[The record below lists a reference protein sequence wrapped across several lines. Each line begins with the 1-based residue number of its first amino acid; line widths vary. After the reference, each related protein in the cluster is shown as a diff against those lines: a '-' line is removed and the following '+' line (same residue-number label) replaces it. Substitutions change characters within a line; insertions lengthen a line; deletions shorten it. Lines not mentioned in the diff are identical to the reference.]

1 MDKYEYKVRLQEIK
15 DLIAKGEYVEAASI
29 ADTIDW
35 TRVKSVMMLCT
46 ISDLYKINR
55 RLEDARDLLLLAYD
69 RYPGGRSIVYSLCEL
84 FIKMGDV
91 VQAVE
96 YYKEFVQIAPKDTGR
111 YILQYKLY
119 EAQDVSIEER
129 IEVLKE
135 LKSKEYT
142 EKWAYELAYL
152 YHRIGLATKCVEE
165 CDELILWFGEGRYVM
180 KAMELKMLHEPLT
193 PSQEEKYAEMK
204 GEIVRQKAAEE
215 TGEVYPEAPEE
226 EKPEEEVDE
235 SPTKEILM
243 SDPDDIQV
251 KVMNVGQYDTINM
264 QKELAANMKELWD
277 QKTDKEPEAEGDTD
291 LQETKRL
298 DSLADALEDFTMA
311 ETKVIETDAVKEALN
326 QPEEQGEV
334 FFGETSEMTP
344 VSVED
349 GASEITEETLEQ
361 PMEAEILPEEA
372 SFDDTITA
380 ATEEPDEEAAS
391 TAAQTASGADET
403 GIAQAA
409 SAAGMNASVSVGE
422 ENVSAAD
429 LNVSASA
436 AENAEA
442 ISDVEAPA
450 QDGQGTVSETAA
462 PKEEIQEEIT
472 KEEEPETVVLP
483 TREIEEH
490 INAQPAMKPRI
501 AATIDPH
508 KPLPEGME
516 KMLGMEYDGQI
527 SMVVPEAE
535 QVEKQIT
542 GQISLEDVLAEWE
555 RVKKENE
562 QKRMEEVQQHILQQ
576 TGAMFT
582 EFEAATRDG
591 LLEKLEKGKTIPA
604 DEVEELEEYQE
615 PGQEDGEDYEEPAGQ
630 DEFLDESYDDYEEPV
645 ENAEEYTGE
654 EDAFAEE
661 AGEYAED
668 EAFDEDEAGDYVEP
682 VEAAEAEEEFY
693 EEDADTADETDA
705 DDFEDAEND
714 FDADDAE
721 ATGEGA
727 DEEAAYET
735 EADADEEAAEDINA
749 DSKANDKTAG
759 KAGTDTDAE
768 DIDADGETAED
779 EGADSETAEEAGTDD
794 AQDTETD
801 AADAKETDAEPAE
814 EASADKADRKNVSRD
829 AAAKGKKAP
838 GQKNGKPVRKAGG
851 KEQGRRLTA
860 EEKELFGSYLQ
871 NKHTREQILNAIDKI
886 SLAAYT
892 GNIILTGEEGMDTL
906 TLAKKLMKEVQ
917 QTDSNFS
924 GKIAKISSESLNKKG
939 IAPVFDRIVNGALI
953 IQKANKLTDDSVKD
967 MQKAMNQEHKGM
979 IVILEDTKG
988 GAHKLLK
995 KHPELKELF
1004 NIEIHVEALDNDS
1017 LVSYGRKYAEE
1028 QEYGM
1033 DEMGVLAL
1041 HTCIAERQT
1050 IDHIVTIEEVKDI
1063 IDDAIQHANKK
1074 TLGHFFDIIVAK
1086 RYDEEDRIIL
1096 RENDFR

>member
-135 LKSKEYT
+135 LKSKEYI

-215 TGEVYPEAPEE
+215 AGEVYPETPEE

-235 SPTKEILM
+235 SPTKEILT

-326 QPEEQGEV
+326 QSEEQGEV

-344 VSVED
+344 VSAEESS
-349 GASEITEETLEQ
+349 AEITEETLEQ
-361 PMEAEILPEEA
+361 PMEAPVQSGQSTVPEA
-372 SFDDTITA
+372 
-380 ATEEPDEEAAS
+380 
-391 TAAQTASGADET
+391 
-403 GIAQAA
+403 
-409 SAAGMNASVSVGE
+409 
-422 ENVSAAD
+422 
-429 LNVSASA
+429 
-436 AENAEA
+436 
-442 ISDVEAPA
+442 
-450 QDGQGTVSETAA
+450 AA
-462 PKEEIQEEIT
+462 PKAEEPQEEVLQEEELQEEEPQVEVLQ
-472 KEEEPETVVLP
+472 EEEPETVVLP
-483 TREIEEH
+483 AREIEEH
-490 INAQPAMKPRI
+490 INAQPVMKPRI

-615 PGQEDGEDYEEPAGQ
+615 PAQEDGEDYEELAEQ
-630 DEFLDESYDDYEEPV
+630 DEFLDDSYDDYEEPV
-645 ENAEEYTGE
+645 ENTEEYTEEPDTADTEAEGE
-654 EDAFAEE
+654 AAEE
-661 AGEYAED
+661 AVDNAAADTEVEEEPDAADTEAE
-668 EAFDEDEAGDYVEP
+668 G
-682 VEAAEAEEEFY
+682 EAAEEAVDDAAADTEVEEEPDATDAAA
-693 EEDADTADETDA
+693 EAVEDDVKDAETDA
-705 DDFEDAEND
+705 
-714 FDADDAE
+714 
-721 ATGEGA
+721 
-727 DEEAAYET
+727 
-735 EADADEEAAEDINA
+735 
-749 DSKANDKTAG
+749 
-759 KAGTDTDAE
+759 
-768 DIDADGETAED
+768 
-779 EGADSETAEEAGTDD
+779 
-794 AQDTETD
+794 
-801 AADAKETDAEPAE
+801 
-814 EASADKADRKNVSRD
+814 V
-829 AAAKGKKAP
+829 AKGKKAP
-838 GQKNGKPVRKAGG
+838 GQKKGKPVRKAG

-953 IQKANKLTDDSVKD
+953 IQKANKLSDDSVKD
-967 MQKAMNQEHKGM
+967 MQKVMNQEHKGM

-1004 NIEIHVEALDNDS
+1004 NVEIHVEALDNDS

-1063 IDDAIQHANKK
+1063 IDDAIQHANRK

>member
-35 TRVKSVMMLCT
+35 TKVKSVMMLCT

-135 LKSKEYT
+135 LKSKEYI

-193 PSQEEKYAEMK
+193 PSQEDKYAEMK

-215 TGEVYPEAPEE
+215 AGEVYPETPEE

-235 SPTKEILM
+235 SPTKEILT

-326 QPEEQGEV
+326 QSEEQGEV

-344 VSVED
+344 VSAEESS
-349 GASEITEETLEQ
+349 AEITEETLEQ
-361 PMEAEILPEEA
+361 PMEAPVQSGQSTVPEA
-372 SFDDTITA
+372 
-380 ATEEPDEEAAS
+380 
-391 TAAQTASGADET
+391 
-403 GIAQAA
+403 
-409 SAAGMNASVSVGE
+409 
-422 ENVSAAD
+422 
-429 LNVSASA
+429 
-436 AENAEA
+436 
-442 ISDVEAPA
+442 
-450 QDGQGTVSETAA
+450 AA
-462 PKEEIQEEIT
+462 PKAEEKQ
-472 KEEEPETVVLP
+472 EEEPQEEEPQTVVLP
-483 TREIEEH
+483 AREIEEH
-490 INAQPAMKPRI
+490 INAQPVMKPRI

-591 LLEKLEKGKTIPA
+591 LLEKLEKGKTIPT
-604 DEVEELEEYQE
+604 DEVEELEEYYE
-615 PGQEDGEDYEEPAGQ
+615 PAQEDGENYEEPAEQ

-645 ENAEEYTGE
+645 ENTEEYTE
-654 EDAFAEE
+654 ESEAIDA
-661 AGEYAED
+661 D
-668 EAFDEDEAGDYVEP
+668 T
-682 VEAAEAEEEFY
+682 EAEEEP
-693 EEDADTADETDA
+693 
-705 DDFEDAEND
+705 
-714 FDADDAE
+714 
-721 ATGEGA
+721 
-727 DEEAAYET
+727 
-735 EADADEEAAEDINA
+735 
-749 DSKANDKTAG
+749 
-759 KAGTDTDAE
+759 
-768 DIDADGETAED
+768 
-779 EGADSETAEEAGTDD
+779 
-794 AQDTETD
+794 D
-801 AADAKETDAEPAE
+801 AADADIEVEEEPDAADADIEVEEEPDTADAEAEGEAAEEAVDDTAAEKAGTEEPDAADADTEVGEEPDAADADTEVEEEPDATDAAAEAVEDDVKDAETDAVVK
-814 EASADKADRKNVSRD
+814 D
-829 AAAKGKKAP
+829 KKAP
-838 GQKNGKPVRKAGG
+838 GQKKGKPVRKAG

-953 IQKANKLTDDSVKD
+953 IQKANKLSDDSVKD
-967 MQKAMNQEHKGM
+967 MQKVMNQEHKGM
-979 IVILEDTKG
+979 IVILEDTRG

-1063 IDDAIQHANKK
+1063 IDDAIQHANRK

>member
-35 TRVKSVMMLCT
+35 TKVKSVMMLCT

-135 LKSKEYT
+135 LKSKEYI

-193 PSQEEKYAEMK
+193 PSQQEKYAEMK

-215 TGEVYPEAPEE
+215 AGEVYPEAPEE

-235 SPTKEILM
+235 SPTKEILT

-326 QPEEQGEV
+326 QSEEQGEV

-344 VSVED
+344 VSAEESS
-349 GASEITEETLEQ
+349 AEITEETLEQ
-361 PMEAEILPEEA
+361 PMEAPVQSGQSTVPEA
-372 SFDDTITA
+372 
-380 ATEEPDEEAAS
+380 
-391 TAAQTASGADET
+391 
-403 GIAQAA
+403 
-409 SAAGMNASVSVGE
+409 
-422 ENVSAAD
+422 
-429 LNVSASA
+429 
-436 AENAEA
+436 
-442 ISDVEAPA
+442 
-450 QDGQGTVSETAA
+450 AA
-462 PKEEIQEEIT
+462 PKAEEKQ
-472 KEEEPETVVLP
+472 EEEPQEEEPQTVVLP
-483 TREIEEH
+483 AREIEEH
-490 INAQPAMKPRI
+490 INAQPVMKPRI

-591 LLEKLEKGKTIPA
+591 LLEKLEKGKTIPT
-604 DEVEELEEYQE
+604 DEVEELEEYYE
-615 PGQEDGEDYEEPAGQ
+615 PTQEDGEDYEEPAEQ

-645 ENAEEYTGE
+645 ENTEEYTE
-654 EDAFAEE
+654 ESEAIDA
-661 AGEYAED
+661 D
-668 EAFDEDEAGDYVEP
+668 T
-682 VEAAEAEEEFY
+682 EAEEEP
-693 EEDADTADETDA
+693 
-705 DDFEDAEND
+705 
-714 FDADDAE
+714 
-721 ATGEGA
+721 
-727 DEEAAYET
+727 
-735 EADADEEAAEDINA
+735 
-749 DSKANDKTAG
+749 
-759 KAGTDTDAE
+759 
-768 DIDADGETAED
+768 
-779 EGADSETAEEAGTDD
+779 
-794 AQDTETD
+794 D
-801 AADAKETDAEPAE
+801 AADADIEAEEEPDAADADTEVEEEPDTADAEAEGEAAE
-814 EASADKADRKNVSRD
+814 EAVDDTAAEKAGTEEPD
-829 AAAKGKKAP
+829 AADTEAEEEVEAIDADTEVGEEADATEAAAKAVEDDVKDAETDAKGKKAP
-838 GQKNGKPVRKAGG
+838 GQKKGKPVRKAG

-953 IQKANKLTDDSVKD
+953 IQKANKLSDDSVKD
-967 MQKAMNQEHKGM
+967 MQKVMNQEHKGM
-979 IVILEDTKG
+979 IVILEDTRG

-1063 IDDAIQHANKK
+1063 IDDAIQHANRK

>member
-135 LKSKEYT
+135 LKSKEYI

-215 TGEVYPEAPEE
+215 AGEVYPETPEE

-235 SPTKEILM
+235 SPTKEILT

-326 QPEEQGEV
+326 QSEEQGEV

-344 VSVED
+344 VSAEESS
-349 GASEITEETLEQ
+349 AEITEETLEQ
-361 PMEAEILPEEA
+361 PMEAPVQSGQSTVPE
-372 SFDDTITA
+372 
-380 ATEEPDEEAAS
+380 
-391 TAAQTASGADET
+391 
-403 GIAQAA
+403 
-409 SAAGMNASVSVGE
+409 V
-422 ENVSAAD
+422 
-429 LNVSASA
+429 
-436 AENAEA
+436 
-442 ISDVEAPA
+442 
-450 QDGQGTVSETAA
+450 AA
-462 PKEEIQEEIT
+462 PKAEEPQEEELQEEEPQ
-472 KEEEPETVVLP
+472 EEEPETVVLP
-483 TREIEEH
+483 AREIEEH
-490 INAQPAMKPRI
+490 INAQPVMKPRI

-615 PGQEDGEDYEEPAGQ
+615 PAQEDGENYEELAEQ
-630 DEFLDESYDDYEEPV
+630 DEFLDDSYDDYEEPV
-645 ENAEEYTGE
+645 ENTEEYTEEPDTAATEAEGE
-654 EDAFAEE
+654 AAEE
-661 AGEYAED
+661 AVDDAAADIEVEEEPDAADTEAE
-668 EAFDEDEAGDYVEP
+668 G
-682 VEAAEAEEEFY
+682 EAAEEAVDDAAADTEVEEEPDAADTEAEGEAAEEAA
-693 EEDADTADETDA
+693 DDAAADTEVEEEPDAADTEVEEEPDATDAAAEAVEDDVKDAETDA
-705 DDFEDAEND
+705 
-714 FDADDAE
+714 
-721 ATGEGA
+721 
-727 DEEAAYET
+727 
-735 EADADEEAAEDINA
+735 
-749 DSKANDKTAG
+749 
-759 KAGTDTDAE
+759 
-768 DIDADGETAED
+768 
-779 EGADSETAEEAGTDD
+779 
-794 AQDTETD
+794 
-801 AADAKETDAEPAE
+801 
-814 EASADKADRKNVSRD
+814 V
-829 AAAKGKKAP
+829 AKGKKAP
-838 GQKNGKPVRKAGG
+838 GQKKGKPVRKAG

-953 IQKANKLTDDSVKD
+953 IQKANKLSDDSVKD
-967 MQKAMNQEHKGM
+967 MQKVMNQEHKGM

-1063 IDDAIQHANKK
+1063 IDDAIQHANRK

>member
-35 TRVKSVMMLCT
+35 TKVKSVMMLCT

-135 LKSKEYT
+135 LKSKEYI

-215 TGEVYPEAPEE
+215 AGEVYPETPEE

-235 SPTKEILM
+235 SPTKEILT

-326 QPEEQGEV
+326 QSEEQGEV

-344 VSVED
+344 VSAEESS
-349 GASEITEETLEQ
+349 AEITEETLEQ
-361 PMEAEILPEEA
+361 PMEAPVQSGQSTVPEA
-372 SFDDTITA
+372 
-380 ATEEPDEEAAS
+380 
-391 TAAQTASGADET
+391 
-403 GIAQAA
+403 
-409 SAAGMNASVSVGE
+409 
-422 ENVSAAD
+422 
-429 LNVSASA
+429 
-436 AENAEA
+436 
-442 ISDVEAPA
+442 
-450 QDGQGTVSETAA
+450 AA
-462 PKEEIQEEIT
+462 PKAEEKQ
-472 KEEEPETVVLP
+472 EEEPQEEEPQTVVLP
-483 TREIEEH
+483 AREIEEH
-490 INAQPAMKPRI
+490 INAQPVMKPRI

-615 PGQEDGEDYEEPAGQ
+615 PAQEDGEDYEEPAEQ

-645 ENAEEYTGE
+645 ENTEEYTEEPDTADTEAEGE
-654 EDAFAEE
+654 AAEE
-661 AGEYAED
+661 AVDDAAADTEVEEEPDAADTEAE
-668 EAFDEDEAGDYVEP
+668 G
-682 VEAAEAEEEFY
+682 EAAEEAADDAAADIEVEEEP
-693 EEDADTADETDA
+693 DTADAAAEAVEDDVKDAETDA
-705 DDFEDAEND
+705 
-714 FDADDAE
+714 
-721 ATGEGA
+721 
-727 DEEAAYET
+727 
-735 EADADEEAAEDINA
+735 
-749 DSKANDKTAG
+749 
-759 KAGTDTDAE
+759 
-768 DIDADGETAED
+768 
-779 EGADSETAEEAGTDD
+779 
-794 AQDTETD
+794 
-801 AADAKETDAEPAE
+801 
-814 EASADKADRKNVSRD
+814 V
-829 AAAKGKKAP
+829 AKGKKAP
-838 GQKNGKPVRKAGG
+838 GQKKGKPVRKAG

-953 IQKANKLTDDSVKD
+953 IQKANKLSDDSVKD
-967 MQKAMNQEHKGM
+967 MQKVMNQEHKGM

-1063 IDDAIQHANKK
+1063 IDDAIQHANRK

>member
-135 LKSKEYT
+135 LKSKEYI

-215 TGEVYPEAPEE
+215 AGEVYPETPEE

-235 SPTKEILM
+235 SPTKEILT

-326 QPEEQGEV
+326 QSEEQGEV
-334 FFGETSEMTP
+334 FFGETSELTP
-344 VSVED
+344 VSAEESS
-349 GASEITEETLEQ
+349 AEITEETLEQ
-361 PMEAEILPEEA
+361 PMEAPVQSGQSTVPEA
-372 SFDDTITA
+372 
-380 ATEEPDEEAAS
+380 
-391 TAAQTASGADET
+391 
-403 GIAQAA
+403 
-409 SAAGMNASVSVGE
+409 
-422 ENVSAAD
+422 
-429 LNVSASA
+429 
-436 AENAEA
+436 
-442 ISDVEAPA
+442 
-450 QDGQGTVSETAA
+450 AA
-462 PKEEIQEEIT
+462 PKAEEPQEEALQEEVLQ
-472 KEEEPETVVLP
+472 EEEPETVVLP
-483 TREIEEH
+483 AREIEEH
-490 INAQPAMKPRI
+490 INAQPVMKPRI

-615 PGQEDGEDYEEPAGQ
+615 PAQEDGENYEELAEQ

-645 ENAEEYTGE
+645 ENTEEYTEESDAIAVDTEVEEEPDAADTEAEGE
-654 EDAFAEE
+654 AAEE
-661 AGEYAED
+661 AVDATVADTEEEEPDAADTEAE
-668 EAFDEDEAGDYVEP
+668 G
-682 VEAAEAEEEFY
+682 EAAEEAVDDA
-693 EEDADTADETDA
+693 DADTEVEEEPDAADTEAEGEAAEEAVDDAAADTEVEEEPDATDAAAEAVEDDVKDAETDA
-705 DDFEDAEND
+705 
-714 FDADDAE
+714 
-721 ATGEGA
+721 
-727 DEEAAYET
+727 
-735 EADADEEAAEDINA
+735 
-749 DSKANDKTAG
+749 
-759 KAGTDTDAE
+759 
-768 DIDADGETAED
+768 
-779 EGADSETAEEAGTDD
+779 
-794 AQDTETD
+794 
-801 AADAKETDAEPAE
+801 
-814 EASADKADRKNVSRD
+814 V
-829 AAAKGKKAP
+829 AKGKKAP
-838 GQKNGKPVRKAGG
+838 GQKKGKPVRKAG

-953 IQKANKLTDDSVKD
+953 IQKANKLSDDSVKD
-967 MQKAMNQEHKGM
+967 MQKVMNQEHKGM

-1063 IDDAIQHANKK
+1063 IDDAIQHANRK

>member
-35 TRVKSVMMLCT
+35 TKVKSVMMLCT

-135 LKSKEYT
+135 LKSKEYI

-215 TGEVYPEAPEE
+215 AGEVYPEAPEE

-235 SPTKEILM
+235 SPTKEILT

-344 VSVED
+344 VSAED
-349 GASEITEETLEQ
+349 GSSEITEETLEQ
-361 PMEAEILPEEA
+361 PMEAPVQSGQSTVPEA
-372 SFDDTITA
+372 
-380 ATEEPDEEAAS
+380 
-391 TAAQTASGADET
+391 
-403 GIAQAA
+403 
-409 SAAGMNASVSVGE
+409 
-422 ENVSAAD
+422 
-429 LNVSASA
+429 
-436 AENAEA
+436 
-442 ISDVEAPA
+442 
-450 QDGQGTVSETAA
+450 AA
-462 PKEEIQEEIT
+462 PKAEEKQEVEEPQ
-472 KEEEPETVVLP
+472 EEEPETVVLP
-483 TREIEEH
+483 TKEIEEH

-591 LLEKLEKGKTIPA
+591 LLEKLEKGKTIPT
-604 DEVEELEEYQE
+604 DEVEELEEYYE
-615 PGQEDGEDYEEPAGQ
+615 PAQEDGEDYEDSAEQ

-645 ENAEEYTGE
+645 ENTEEYME
-654 EDAFAEE
+654 ESE
-661 AGEYAED
+661 AINAD
-668 EAFDEDEAGDYVEP
+668 T
-682 VEAAEAEEEFY
+682 EAEEEP
-693 EEDADTADETDA
+693 
-705 DDFEDAEND
+705 
-714 FDADDAE
+714 
-721 ATGEGA
+721 
-727 DEEAAYET
+727 
-735 EADADEEAAEDINA
+735 
-749 DSKANDKTAG
+749 
-759 KAGTDTDAE
+759 
-768 DIDADGETAED
+768 
-779 EGADSETAEEAGTDD
+779 
-794 AQDTETD
+794 D
-801 AADAKETDAEPAE
+801 AADADIEVEEEPDAADADIEVEEEPDTADAEAEGEAAEEAVDDTAAEKAGTEEPDAEDTEAEEEPDATDADTEVGEEADATEAAKDDVKDAETDA
-814 EASADKADRKNVSRD
+814 VV
-829 AAAKGKKAP
+829 KGKKAP
-838 GQKNGKPVRKAGG
+838 GQNKGKPVRKAG
-851 KEQGRRLTA
+851 KEQSRRLTA

-953 IQKANKLTDDSVKD
+953 IQKANKLSDDSVKD
-967 MQKAMNQEHKGM
+967 MQKVMNQEHKGM
-979 IVILEDTKG
+979 IVILEDTRG

-995 KHPELKELF
+995 KHSELKELF

-1063 IDDAIQHANKK
+1063 IDDAIQHANRK

>member
-35 TRVKSVMMLCT
+35 TKVKSVMMLCT

-135 LKSKEYT
+135 LKSKEYI

-215 TGEVYPEAPEE
+215 AGEVYPETPEE

-235 SPTKEILM
+235 SPTKEILT

-326 QPEEQGEV
+326 QSEEQGEV

-344 VSVED
+344 VSAEESS
-349 GASEITEETLEQ
+349 AEITEETLEQ
-361 PMEAEILPEEA
+361 PMEAPVQSGQSTVPEA
-372 SFDDTITA
+372 
-380 ATEEPDEEAAS
+380 
-391 TAAQTASGADET
+391 
-403 GIAQAA
+403 
-409 SAAGMNASVSVGE
+409 
-422 ENVSAAD
+422 
-429 LNVSASA
+429 
-436 AENAEA
+436 
-442 ISDVEAPA
+442 
-450 QDGQGTVSETAA
+450 AA
-462 PKEEIQEEIT
+462 PKAEEPQ
-472 KEEEPETVVLP
+472 EEEPQEEEPQEEEPQTVVLP
-483 TREIEEH
+483 AREIEEH
-490 INAQPAMKPRI
+490 INAQPVMKPRI

-591 LLEKLEKGKTIPA
+591 LLEKLEKGKTIPT
-604 DEVEELEEYQE
+604 DEVEELEEYYE
-615 PGQEDGEDYEEPAGQ
+615 PAQEDGEDYEEPAEQ

-645 ENAEEYTGE
+645 ENTEEYTE
-654 EDAFAEE
+654 ESEAIDA
-661 AGEYAED
+661 D
-668 EAFDEDEAGDYVEP
+668 T
-682 VEAAEAEEEFY
+682 EAEEEP
-693 EEDADTADETDA
+693 
-705 DDFEDAEND
+705 
-714 FDADDAE
+714 
-721 ATGEGA
+721 
-727 DEEAAYET
+727 
-735 EADADEEAAEDINA
+735 
-749 DSKANDKTAG
+749 
-759 KAGTDTDAE
+759 
-768 DIDADGETAED
+768 
-779 EGADSETAEEAGTDD
+779 
-794 AQDTETD
+794 D
-801 AADAKETDAEPAE
+801 AADADIEVEEEPNAADADTEVEEEPDTADAEAEGEAAAEAVDDTAAEKAGTEEPDAADADTEVEEEPDTTDADTEAGEEPDATDAAAEAVEDDVKDAETDA
-814 EASADKADRKNVSRD
+814 VV
-829 AAAKGKKAP
+829 KGKKAP
-838 GQKNGKPVRKAGG
+838 GQKKGKPVRKAG

-953 IQKANKLTDDSVKD
+953 IQKASKLSDDSVKD
-967 MQKAMNQEHKGM
+967 MQKVMNQEHKGM
-979 IVILEDTKG
+979 IVILEDTRG

-1063 IDDAIQHANKK
+1063 IDDAIQHANRK

>member
-35 TRVKSVMMLCT
+35 TKVKSVMMLCT

-135 LKSKEYT
+135 LKSKEYI

-215 TGEVYPEAPEE
+215 AGEVYPETPEE

-235 SPTKEILM
+235 SPTKEILT

-326 QPEEQGEV
+326 QSEEQGEV

-344 VSVED
+344 VSAEESS
-349 GASEITEETLEQ
+349 AEITEETLEQ
-361 PMEAEILPEEA
+361 PMEAPVQSGQSTVPEA
-372 SFDDTITA
+372 
-380 ATEEPDEEAAS
+380 
-391 TAAQTASGADET
+391 
-403 GIAQAA
+403 
-409 SAAGMNASVSVGE
+409 
-422 ENVSAAD
+422 
-429 LNVSASA
+429 
-436 AENAEA
+436 
-442 ISDVEAPA
+442 
-450 QDGQGTVSETAA
+450 AA
-462 PKEEIQEEIT
+462 PKAEEPQEEALQEEVLQ
-472 KEEEPETVVLP
+472 EEEPQTVVLP
-483 TREIEEH
+483 AREIEEH
-490 INAQPAMKPRI
+490 INAQPVMKPRI

-604 DEVEELEEYQE
+604 DEVEELEEYYE
-615 PGQEDGEDYEEPAGQ
+615 PAQEDGENYEEPAEQ

-645 ENAEEYTGE
+645 ENTEEYTEEPDTADIEVEEEPDAADTEAEGE
-654 EDAFAEE
+654 AVEE
-661 AGEYAED
+661 AVDDAAADTEAEGEAVE
-668 EAFDEDEAGDYVEP
+668 EAVDDT
-682 VEAAEAEEEFY
+682 AADTEAEEEPDAV
-693 EEDADTADETDA
+693 DADTEAEEEPDAAAADTEAEEEPDATEAAAEAVEDDVKDAETDA
-705 DDFEDAEND
+705 
-714 FDADDAE
+714 
-721 ATGEGA
+721 
-727 DEEAAYET
+727 
-735 EADADEEAAEDINA
+735 
-749 DSKANDKTAG
+749 
-759 KAGTDTDAE
+759 
-768 DIDADGETAED
+768 
-779 EGADSETAEEAGTDD
+779 
-794 AQDTETD
+794 
-801 AADAKETDAEPAE
+801 
-814 EASADKADRKNVSRD
+814 V
-829 AAAKGKKAP
+829 AKGKKAP
-838 GQKNGKPVRKAGG
+838 GQKKGKPVRKAG
-851 KEQGRRLTA
+851 KEQGRKLTA

-953 IQKANKLTDDSVKD
+953 IQKANKLSDDSVKD
-967 MQKAMNQEHKGM
+967 MQKVMNQEHKGM

-1063 IDDAIQHANKK
+1063 IDDAIQHANRK

>member
-35 TRVKSVMMLCT
+35 TKVKSVMMLCT

-135 LKSKEYT
+135 LKSKEYI

-215 TGEVYPEAPEE
+215 AGEVYPETPEE

-235 SPTKEILM
+235 SPTKEILT

-326 QPEEQGEV
+326 QYEEQGEV

-344 VSVED
+344 VSAEESS
-349 GASEITEETLEQ
+349 AEITEETLEQ
-361 PMEAEILPEEA
+361 PMEAPVQSGQSTVPEA
-372 SFDDTITA
+372 
-380 ATEEPDEEAAS
+380 
-391 TAAQTASGADET
+391 
-403 GIAQAA
+403 
-409 SAAGMNASVSVGE
+409 
-422 ENVSAAD
+422 
-429 LNVSASA
+429 
-436 AENAEA
+436 
-442 ISDVEAPA
+442 
-450 QDGQGTVSETAA
+450 AA
-462 PKEEIQEEIT
+462 PKAEEKQEAEEPQ
-472 KEEEPETVVLP
+472 EEEPETVVLP
-483 TREIEEH
+483 AREIEEH
-490 INAQPAMKPRI
+490 INAQPVMKPRI

-527 SMVVPEAE
+527 SMVVPETE

-591 LLEKLEKGKTIPA
+591 LLEKLEKGKTIPT
-604 DEVEELEEYQE
+604 DEVEELEEYYE
-615 PGQEDGEDYEEPAGQ
+615 PAQEDGEDYEEPAEQ

-645 ENAEEYTGE
+645 ENTEEYTE
-654 EDAFAEE
+654 ESEAIDA
-661 AGEYAED
+661 D
-668 EAFDEDEAGDYVEP
+668 T
-682 VEAAEAEEEFY
+682 EAEEEPNAAAADIEV
-693 EEDADTADETDA
+693 EEESDAAAADIEVEEEPDTAD
-705 DDFEDAEND
+705 
-714 FDADDAE
+714 
-721 ATGEGA
+721 
-727 DEEAAYET
+727 
-735 EADADEEAAEDINA
+735 
-749 DSKANDKTAG
+749 
-759 KAGTDTDAE
+759 
-768 DIDADGETAED
+768 AED
-779 EGADSETAEEAGTDD
+779 EGEAAEEAVDD
-794 AQDTETD
+794 AAAEKAGTEEPNAAAADTEVEEEPDTTDADTEVEEEPDATDAAAEAVEDDVKDAETD
-801 AADAKETDAEPAE
+801 AVVKD
-814 EASADKADRKNVSRD
+814 
-829 AAAKGKKAP
+829 KKAP
-838 GQKNGKPVRKAGG
+838 GQKKGKPVRKAG

-953 IQKANKLTDDSVKD
+953 IQKANKLSDDSVKD
-967 MQKAMNQEHKGM
+967 MQKVMNQEHKGM
-979 IVILEDTKG
+979 IVILEDTRG

-1063 IDDAIQHANKK
+1063 IDDAIQHANRK

>member
-35 TRVKSVMMLCT
+35 TKVKSVMMLCT

-135 LKSKEYT
+135 LKSKEYI

-326 QPEEQGEV
+326 QSEEQGEV

-344 VSVED
+344 VSAEESS
-349 GASEITEETLEQ
+349 AEITEETLEQ
-361 PMEAEILPEEA
+361 PMEAPVQSGQSTVPEA
-372 SFDDTITA
+372 
-380 ATEEPDEEAAS
+380 
-391 TAAQTASGADET
+391 
-403 GIAQAA
+403 
-409 SAAGMNASVSVGE
+409 
-422 ENVSAAD
+422 
-429 LNVSASA
+429 
-436 AENAEA
+436 
-442 ISDVEAPA
+442 
-450 QDGQGTVSETAA
+450 AA
-462 PKEEIQEEIT
+462 PKAEEKQEAEEPQ
-472 KEEEPETVVLP
+472 EEEPQTVVLP
-483 TREIEEH
+483 AREIEEH
-490 INAQPAMKPRI
+490 INAQPVMKPRI

-591 LLEKLEKGKTIPA
+591 LLEKLEKGKTIPT
-604 DEVEELEEYQE
+604 DEVEELEEYYE
-615 PGQEDGEDYEEPAGQ
+615 PAQEDGEDYEEPAEQ
-630 DEFLDESYDDYEEPV
+630 DEFLDESYDDYEESV
-645 ENAEEYTGE
+645 ENTEEYTE
-654 EDAFAEE
+654 ESEAIDADTEE
-661 AGEYAED
+661 EEEPDAADADIE
-668 EAFDEDEAGDYVEP
+668 VEEEP
-682 VEAAEAEEEFY
+682 DAVAADAEAEEEPDAT
-693 EEDADTADETDA
+693 DADTEVGEEADATEAAEEAVEDDVKDAETDA
-705 DDFEDAEND
+705 
-714 FDADDAE
+714 
-721 ATGEGA
+721 
-727 DEEAAYET
+727 
-735 EADADEEAAEDINA
+735 
-749 DSKANDKTAG
+749 
-759 KAGTDTDAE
+759 
-768 DIDADGETAED
+768 
-779 EGADSETAEEAGTDD
+779 
-794 AQDTETD
+794 
-801 AADAKETDAEPAE
+801 
-814 EASADKADRKNVSRD
+814 VV
-829 AAAKGKKAP
+829 KGKKAP
-838 GQKNGKPVRKAGG
+838 GQNKDKPVRKAG

-953 IQKANKLTDDSVKD
+953 IQKANKLSDDSVKD
-967 MQKAMNQEHKGM
+967 MQKVMNQEHKGM
-979 IVILEDTKG
+979 IVILEDTRG

-1063 IDDAIQHANKK
+1063 IDDAIQHANRK

>member
-135 LKSKEYT
+135 LKSKEYI

-215 TGEVYPEAPEE
+215 AGEVYPETPEE

-235 SPTKEILM
+235 SPTKEILT

-326 QPEEQGEV
+326 QSEEQGEV

-344 VSVED
+344 VSAEESS
-349 GASEITEETLEQ
+349 AEITEETLEQ
-361 PMEAEILPEEA
+361 PMEAPVQSGQSTVPEA
-372 SFDDTITA
+372 
-380 ATEEPDEEAAS
+380 
-391 TAAQTASGADET
+391 
-403 GIAQAA
+403 
-409 SAAGMNASVSVGE
+409 
-422 ENVSAAD
+422 
-429 LNVSASA
+429 
-436 AENAEA
+436 
-442 ISDVEAPA
+442 
-450 QDGQGTVSETAA
+450 AA
-462 PKEEIQEEIT
+462 PKAEEPQEEALQEEVLQ
-472 KEEEPETVVLP
+472 EEEPQTVVLP
-483 TREIEEH
+483 AREIEEH
-490 INAQPAMKPRI
+490 INAQPVMKPRI

-604 DEVEELEEYQE
+604 DEVEELEEYYE
-615 PGQEDGEDYEEPAGQ
+615 PAQEDGENYEEPAEQ

-645 ENAEEYTGE
+645 ENTEEYTE
-654 EDAFAEE
+654 ESEAIDVDTEVEEEPDAAAADIEVEEEPDAAAADTEAEE
-661 AGEYAED
+661 
-668 EAFDEDEAGDYVEP
+668 EP
-682 VEAAEAEEEFY
+682 DATAAEAEGEAAEEAVDDA
-693 EEDADTADETDA
+693 DADTE
-705 DDFEDAEND
+705 AE
-714 FDADDAE
+714 
-721 ATGEGA
+721 G
-727 DEEAAYET
+727 
-735 EADADEEAAEDINA
+735 EAAE
-749 DSKANDKTAG
+749 
-759 KAGTDTDAE
+759 
-768 DIDADGETAED
+768 
-779 EGADSETAEEAGTDD
+779 EAVDD
-794 AQDTETD
+794 AASDTEVEEEPDATD
-801 AADAKETDAEPAE
+801 AAAEAVEDDVKDAETD
-814 EASADKADRKNVSRD
+814 
-829 AAAKGKKAP
+829 AKGKKAP
-838 GQKNGKPVRKAGG
+838 GQKKGKPVRKAGM
-851 KEQGRRLTA
+851 EQGRRFTA

-953 IQKANKLTDDSVKD
+953 IQKANKLSDDSVKD
-967 MQKAMNQEHKGM
+967 MQKVMNQEHKGM

-1063 IDDAIQHANKK
+1063 IDDAIQHANRK

>member
-35 TRVKSVMMLCT
+35 TKVKSVMMLCT

-135 LKSKEYT
+135 LKSKEYI

-215 TGEVYPEAPEE
+215 AGEVYPETPEE

-235 SPTKEILM
+235 SPTKEILT

-326 QPEEQGEV
+326 QSEEQGEV

-344 VSVED
+344 VSAEESS
-349 GASEITEETLEQ
+349 AEITEETLEQ
-361 PMEAEILPEEA
+361 PMEALVQSGQSTVPEA
-372 SFDDTITA
+372 
-380 ATEEPDEEAAS
+380 
-391 TAAQTASGADET
+391 
-403 GIAQAA
+403 
-409 SAAGMNASVSVGE
+409 
-422 ENVSAAD
+422 
-429 LNVSASA
+429 
-436 AENAEA
+436 
-442 ISDVEAPA
+442 
-450 QDGQGTVSETAA
+450 AA
-462 PKEEIQEEIT
+462 PKAEEKQ
-472 KEEEPETVVLP
+472 EEEPQTVVLP
-483 TREIEEH
+483 AREIEEH
-490 INAQPAMKPRI
+490 INAQPVMKPRI

-604 DEVEELEEYQE
+604 DEVEELEEYHE
-615 PGQEDGEDYEEPAGQ
+615 PAQEDGENYEELAEQ
-630 DEFLDESYDDYEEPV
+630 DEFLDDSYDDYEEPV
-645 ENAEEYTGE
+645 ENTKEYTE
-654 EDAFAEE
+654 ESEAIDA
-661 AGEYAED
+661 D
-668 EAFDEDEAGDYVEP
+668 T
-682 VEAAEAEEEFY
+682 EAEEEP
-693 EEDADTADETDA
+693 
-705 DDFEDAEND
+705 
-714 FDADDAE
+714 
-721 ATGEGA
+721 
-727 DEEAAYET
+727 
-735 EADADEEAAEDINA
+735 
-749 DSKANDKTAG
+749 
-759 KAGTDTDAE
+759 
-768 DIDADGETAED
+768 
-779 EGADSETAEEAGTDD
+779 
-794 AQDTETD
+794 D
-801 AADAKETDAEPAE
+801 AADADTEVEEEPDAADAEAEGEAAE
-814 EASADKADRKNVSRD
+814 EAVDDTAAEKAGTEEPD
-829 AAAKGKKAP
+829 AADTEAEEESDTAAADNEVEEEADATEAAAEAVEDDVKDAETDAKGKKAP
-838 GQKNGKPVRKAGG
+838 GQKKGKPVRKAG

-892 GNIILTGEEGMDTL
+892 GNIILTGEEGMDTI

-953 IQKANKLTDDSVKD
+953 IQKANKLSDDSVKD
-967 MQKAMNQEHKGM
+967 MQKVMNQEHKGM
-979 IVILEDTKG
+979 IVILEDTRG

-1063 IDDAIQHANKK
+1063 IDDAIQHANRK

>member
-35 TRVKSVMMLCT
+35 TKVKSVMMLCT

-135 LKSKEYT
+135 LKSKEYI

-215 TGEVYPEAPEE
+215 AGEVYPEAPEE

-235 SPTKEILM
+235 SPTKEILT

-326 QPEEQGEV
+326 QSEEQGEV

-344 VSVED
+344 VSAEESS
-349 GASEITEETLEQ
+349 AEITEETLEQ
-361 PMEAEILPEEA
+361 PMEAPVQSEQSTVPEA
-372 SFDDTITA
+372 
-380 ATEEPDEEAAS
+380 
-391 TAAQTASGADET
+391 
-403 GIAQAA
+403 
-409 SAAGMNASVSVGE
+409 
-422 ENVSAAD
+422 
-429 LNVSASA
+429 
-436 AENAEA
+436 
-442 ISDVEAPA
+442 
-450 QDGQGTVSETAA
+450 AA
-462 PKEEIQEEIT
+462 PKEEEKQEAEEPQ
-472 KEEEPETVVLP
+472 EEEPQTVVLP
-483 TREIEEH
+483 AREIEEH
-490 INAQPAMKPRI
+490 INAQPVMKPRI

-591 LLEKLEKGKTIPA
+591 LLEKLEKGKTIPT
-604 DEVEELEEYQE
+604 DEVEELEEYYE
-615 PGQEDGEDYEEPAGQ
+615 PAQEDGENYEELAEQ

-645 ENAEEYTGE
+645 ENTEEYTE
-654 EDAFAEE
+654 ESE
-661 AGEYAED
+661 AI
-668 EAFDEDEAGDYVEP
+668 
-682 VEAAEAEEEFY
+682 AADTEAEEEP
-693 EEDADTADETDA
+693 DTADA
-705 DDFEDAEND
+705 DIEVEEEPDTA
-714 FDADDAE
+714 DAE
-721 ATGEGA
+721 AEG
-727 DEEAAYET
+727 
-735 EADADEEAAEDINA
+735 EAAEEAVDDTA
-749 DSKANDKTAG
+749 AEKT
-759 KAGTDTDAE
+759 GT
-768 DIDADGETAED
+768 
-779 EGADSETAEEAGTDD
+779 EEP
-794 AQDTETD
+794 D
-801 AADAKETDAEPAE
+801 AADADTEVEEEPDTTDADTEDEEEPDATDAAAEAVEDDVKDAETDA
-814 EASADKADRKNVSRD
+814 VV
-829 AAAKGKKAP
+829 KGKKAP
-838 GQKNGKPVRKAGG
+838 GPKKGKPVRKAG

-953 IQKANKLTDDSVKD
+953 IQKANKLSDDSVKD
-967 MQKAMNQEHKGM
+967 MQKVMNQEHKGM

-1063 IDDAIQHANKK
+1063 IDDAIQHANRK

>member
-135 LKSKEYT
+135 LKSKEYI

-215 TGEVYPEAPEE
+215 AGEVYPETPEE

-235 SPTKEILM
+235 SPTKEILT

-326 QPEEQGEV
+326 QSEEQGEV
-334 FFGETSEMTP
+334 FFGETSEITP
-344 VSVED
+344 VSVEESS
-349 GASEITEETLEQ
+349 AEITEETLEQ
-361 PMEAEILPEEA
+361 PMEAPVQSGQSTVPEA
-372 SFDDTITA
+372 
-380 ATEEPDEEAAS
+380 
-391 TAAQTASGADET
+391 
-403 GIAQAA
+403 
-409 SAAGMNASVSVGE
+409 
-422 ENVSAAD
+422 
-429 LNVSASA
+429 
-436 AENAEA
+436 
-442 ISDVEAPA
+442 
-450 QDGQGTVSETAA
+450 AA
-462 PKEEIQEEIT
+462 PKAEEPQEEALQEEEPQEEEPQVEVLQ
-472 KEEEPETVVLP
+472 EEEPETVVLP
-483 TREIEEH
+483 AREIEEH
-490 INAQPAMKPRI
+490 INAQPVMKPRI

-615 PGQEDGEDYEEPAGQ
+615 PAQEDGEDYEEPAEQ

-645 ENAEEYTGE
+645 ENTEEYTEEPDTADTEAEGE
-654 EDAFAEE
+654 AAEE
-661 AGEYAED
+661 AVDDAAADIEVEEEPDTADADIEVEEEPDAADTEEEEEPDAADTEAE
-668 EAFDEDEAGDYVEP
+668 G
-682 VEAAEAEEEFY
+682 EAAEEAVDDAAADTEVEEEPDAT
-693 EEDADTADETDA
+693 EAVEDDVKDAETDA
-705 DDFEDAEND
+705 
-714 FDADDAE
+714 
-721 ATGEGA
+721 
-727 DEEAAYET
+727 
-735 EADADEEAAEDINA
+735 
-749 DSKANDKTAG
+749 
-759 KAGTDTDAE
+759 
-768 DIDADGETAED
+768 
-779 EGADSETAEEAGTDD
+779 
-794 AQDTETD
+794 
-801 AADAKETDAEPAE
+801 
-814 EASADKADRKNVSRD
+814 V
-829 AAAKGKKAP
+829 AKGKKAP
-838 GQKNGKPVRKAGG
+838 GQKKGKPVRKAG

-953 IQKANKLTDDSVKD
+953 IQKANKLSDDSVKD
-967 MQKAMNQEHKGM
+967 MQKVMNQEHKGM

-1063 IDDAIQHANKK
+1063 IDDAIQHANRK

>member
-135 LKSKEYT
+135 LKSKEYI

-215 TGEVYPEAPEE
+215 AGEVYPETPEE

-235 SPTKEILM
+235 SPTKEILT

-326 QPEEQGEV
+326 QSEEQGEV

-344 VSVED
+344 VSAEESS
-349 GASEITEETLEQ
+349 AEITEETLEQ
-361 PMEAEILPEEA
+361 PMEAPVQSGQSTVPEA
-372 SFDDTITA
+372 
-380 ATEEPDEEAAS
+380 
-391 TAAQTASGADET
+391 
-403 GIAQAA
+403 
-409 SAAGMNASVSVGE
+409 
-422 ENVSAAD
+422 
-429 LNVSASA
+429 
-436 AENAEA
+436 
-442 ISDVEAPA
+442 
-450 QDGQGTVSETAA
+450 AA
-462 PKEEIQEEIT
+462 PKAEEPQEEVLQEEEPQE
-472 KEEEPETVVLP
+472 EEEPETVVLP
-483 TREIEEH
+483 AREIEEH
-490 INAQPAMKPRI
+490 INAQPVMKPRI

-615 PGQEDGEDYEEPAGQ
+615 PAQEDGEDYEEPAEQ

-645 ENAEEYTGE
+645 ENTEEYTEEPDTAGTDFEVEEEPDAADTEAEGE
-654 EDAFAEE
+654 AAEE
-661 AGEYAED
+661 AADIEVEEEPDTADTEAE
-668 EAFDEDEAGDYVEP
+668 G
-682 VEAAEAEEEFY
+682 EAAEEAVDNAAADTEVEEEPDAADTEAEGEAAEEAADDAAADIEV
-693 EEDADTADETDA
+693 EEEPDTADAAAEAVEDDVKDAETDA
-705 DDFEDAEND
+705 
-714 FDADDAE
+714 
-721 ATGEGA
+721 
-727 DEEAAYET
+727 
-735 EADADEEAAEDINA
+735 
-749 DSKANDKTAG
+749 
-759 KAGTDTDAE
+759 
-768 DIDADGETAED
+768 
-779 EGADSETAEEAGTDD
+779 
-794 AQDTETD
+794 
-801 AADAKETDAEPAE
+801 
-814 EASADKADRKNVSRD
+814 V
-829 AAAKGKKAP
+829 AKGKKAP
-838 GQKNGKPVRKAGG
+838 GQKKGKPVRKAG

-953 IQKANKLTDDSVKD
+953 IQKANKLSDDSVKD
-967 MQKAMNQEHKGM
+967 MQKVMNQEHKGM

-1063 IDDAIQHANKK
+1063 IDDAIQHANRK

>member
-35 TRVKSVMMLCT
+35 TKVKSVMMLCT

-135 LKSKEYT
+135 LKSKEYI

-215 TGEVYPEAPEE
+215 AGEVYPETPEE

-235 SPTKEILM
+235 SPTKEILT

-326 QPEEQGEV
+326 QSEEQGEV

-344 VSVED
+344 VSAEESS
-349 GASEITEETLEQ
+349 AEITEETLEQ
-361 PMEAEILPEEA
+361 PMEAPVQSGQSTVPEA
-372 SFDDTITA
+372 
-380 ATEEPDEEAAS
+380 
-391 TAAQTASGADET
+391 
-403 GIAQAA
+403 
-409 SAAGMNASVSVGE
+409 
-422 ENVSAAD
+422 
-429 LNVSASA
+429 
-436 AENAEA
+436 
-442 ISDVEAPA
+442 
-450 QDGQGTVSETAA
+450 AA
-462 PKEEIQEEIT
+462 PKAEEKQEA
-472 KEEEPETVVLP
+472 EEPETVVLP
-483 TREIEEH
+483 AREIEEH
-490 INAQPAMKPRI
+490 INAQPVMKPRI

-527 SMVVPEAE
+527 SMVVPETE

-591 LLEKLEKGKTIPA
+591 LLEKLEKGKTIPT
-604 DEVEELEEYQE
+604 DEVEELEEYYE
-615 PGQEDGEDYEEPAGQ
+615 PAQEDGEDYEEPAEQ

-645 ENAEEYTGE
+645 ENTEEYTE
-654 EDAFAEE
+654 ESEAIDA
-661 AGEYAED
+661 D
-668 EAFDEDEAGDYVEP
+668 T
-682 VEAAEAEEEFY
+682 EAEEEPNAAAADIEV
-693 EEDADTADETDA
+693 EEEPDTAD
-705 DDFEDAEND
+705 
-714 FDADDAE
+714 
-721 ATGEGA
+721 
-727 DEEAAYET
+727 
-735 EADADEEAAEDINA
+735 
-749 DSKANDKTAG
+749 
-759 KAGTDTDAE
+759 
-768 DIDADGETAED
+768 AED
-779 EGADSETAEEAGTDD
+779 EGEAAEEAVDD
-794 AQDTETD
+794 AAAEKAGTEEPNAAAADTEVEEEPDTTDADTEVEEEPDATDAAAEAVEDDVKDAETD
-801 AADAKETDAEPAE
+801 AVVKD
-814 EASADKADRKNVSRD
+814 
-829 AAAKGKKAP
+829 KKAP
-838 GQKNGKPVRKAGG
+838 GQKKGKPVRKAG

-953 IQKANKLTDDSVKD
+953 IQKANKLSDDSVKD
-967 MQKAMNQEHKGM
+967 MQKVMNQEHKGM
-979 IVILEDTKG
+979 IVILEDTRG

-1063 IDDAIQHANKK
+1063 IDDAIQHANRK

>member
-35 TRVKSVMMLCT
+35 TKVKSVMMLCT

-135 LKSKEYT
+135 LKSKEYI

-215 TGEVYPEAPEE
+215 AGEVYPETPEE

-235 SPTKEILM
+235 SPTKEILT

-326 QPEEQGEV
+326 QSEEQGEV

-344 VSVED
+344 VSAEESS
-349 GASEITEETLEQ
+349 AEITEETLEQ
-361 PMEAEILPEEA
+361 PMEAPVQSGQSTVPEA
-372 SFDDTITA
+372 
-380 ATEEPDEEAAS
+380 
-391 TAAQTASGADET
+391 
-403 GIAQAA
+403 
-409 SAAGMNASVSVGE
+409 
-422 ENVSAAD
+422 
-429 LNVSASA
+429 
-436 AENAEA
+436 
-442 ISDVEAPA
+442 
-450 QDGQGTVSETAA
+450 AA
-462 PKEEIQEEIT
+462 PKAEEPQ
-472 KEEEPETVVLP
+472 EEEPQEEEPQTVVLP
-483 TREIEEH
+483 AREIEEH
-490 INAQPAMKPRI
+490 INAQPVMKPRI

-591 LLEKLEKGKTIPA
+591 LLEKLEKGKTIPT
-604 DEVEELEEYQE
+604 DEVEELEEYYE
-615 PGQEDGEDYEEPAGQ
+615 PAQEDGENYEEPAEQ

-645 ENAEEYTGE
+645 ENTEEYTE
-654 EDAFAEE
+654 ESEAIDA
-661 AGEYAED
+661 D
-668 EAFDEDEAGDYVEP
+668 T
-682 VEAAEAEEEFY
+682 EAEEEP
-693 EEDADTADETDA
+693 
-705 DDFEDAEND
+705 
-714 FDADDAE
+714 
-721 ATGEGA
+721 
-727 DEEAAYET
+727 
-735 EADADEEAAEDINA
+735 
-749 DSKANDKTAG
+749 
-759 KAGTDTDAE
+759 
-768 DIDADGETAED
+768 
-779 EGADSETAEEAGTDD
+779 
-794 AQDTETD
+794 D
-801 AADAKETDAEPAE
+801 AADADIEVEEEPNAADADTEVEEEPDTTDAAAEAVEDDVKDAETDA
-814 EASADKADRKNVSRD
+814 VV
-829 AAAKGKKAP
+829 KGKKAP
-838 GQKNGKPVRKAGG
+838 GQKKGKPVRKAG

-953 IQKANKLTDDSVKD
+953 IQKANKLSDDSVKD
-967 MQKAMNQEHKGM
+967 MQKVMNQEHKGM
-979 IVILEDTKG
+979 IVILEDTRG

-1063 IDDAIQHANKK
+1063 IDDAIQHANRK
-1074 TLGHFFDIIVAK
+1074 TLGHFFDIIVVK

>member
-35 TRVKSVMMLCT
+35 TKVKSVMMLCT

-135 LKSKEYT
+135 LKSKEYI

-215 TGEVYPEAPEE
+215 AGEVYPETPEE
-226 EKPEEEVDE
+226 EKSEEEVDE
-235 SPTKEILM
+235 SPTKEILT

-326 QPEEQGEV
+326 QSEEQGEV

-344 VSVED
+344 VSAEESS
-349 GASEITEETLEQ
+349 AEITEETLEQ
-361 PMEAEILPEEA
+361 PMEAPVQSGQSTVPEA
-372 SFDDTITA
+372 
-380 ATEEPDEEAAS
+380 
-391 TAAQTASGADET
+391 
-403 GIAQAA
+403 
-409 SAAGMNASVSVGE
+409 
-422 ENVSAAD
+422 
-429 LNVSASA
+429 
-436 AENAEA
+436 
-442 ISDVEAPA
+442 
-450 QDGQGTVSETAA
+450 AA
-462 PKEEIQEEIT
+462 PKAEEKQEAEEPQ
-472 KEEEPETVVLP
+472 EEEPETVVLP
-483 TREIEEH
+483 AREIEEH
-490 INAQPAMKPRI
+490 INAQPVMKPRI

-527 SMVVPEAE
+527 SMVVPETE

-591 LLEKLEKGKTIPA
+591 LLEKLEKGKTIPT
-604 DEVEELEEYQE
+604 DEVEELEEYYE
-615 PGQEDGEDYEEPAGQ
+615 PAQEDGEDYEEPAEQ

-645 ENAEEYTGE
+645 ENTEEYTEESEAAAADIEVEEEPDTADAEDEGE
-654 EDAFAEE
+654 AAEE
-661 AGEYAED
+661 AVDDTAAEK
-668 EAFDEDEAGDYVEP
+668 AGTEEP
-682 VEAAEAEEEFY
+682 NAAAADTEAEEEPDTT
-693 EEDADTADETDA
+693 DADTEVEEEPDATDAAAEAVEDDVKDAETDA
-705 DDFEDAEND
+705 VVKD
-714 FDADDAE
+714 
-721 ATGEGA
+721 
-727 DEEAAYET
+727 
-735 EADADEEAAEDINA
+735 
-749 DSKANDKTAG
+749 
-759 KAGTDTDAE
+759 
-768 DIDADGETAED
+768 
-779 EGADSETAEEAGTDD
+779 
-794 AQDTETD
+794 
-801 AADAKETDAEPAE
+801 
-814 EASADKADRKNVSRD
+814 
-829 AAAKGKKAP
+829 KKAP
-838 GQKNGKPVRKAGG
+838 GQKKGKPVRKAG

-953 IQKANKLTDDSVKD
+953 IQKANKLSDDSVKD
-967 MQKAMNQEHKGM
+967 MQKVMNQEHKGM
-979 IVILEDTKG
+979 IVILEDTRG

-1063 IDDAIQHANKK
+1063 IDNAIQHANRK

>member
-135 LKSKEYT
+135 LKSKEYI

-215 TGEVYPEAPEE
+215 AGEVYPETPEE

-235 SPTKEILM
+235 SPTKEILT

-326 QPEEQGEV
+326 QSEEQGEV

-344 VSVED
+344 VSAEESS
-349 GASEITEETLEQ
+349 AEITEETLEQ
-361 PMEAEILPEEA
+361 PMEAPVRSGQSTVPEA
-372 SFDDTITA
+372 
-380 ATEEPDEEAAS
+380 
-391 TAAQTASGADET
+391 
-403 GIAQAA
+403 
-409 SAAGMNASVSVGE
+409 
-422 ENVSAAD
+422 
-429 LNVSASA
+429 
-436 AENAEA
+436 
-442 ISDVEAPA
+442 
-450 QDGQGTVSETAA
+450 AA
-462 PKEEIQEEIT
+462 PKAEEKQEAEEPQEEEPEEEVLQEEVLQ
-472 KEEEPETVVLP
+472 EEEPETVVLP
-483 TREIEEH
+483 AREIEEH
-490 INAQPAMKPRI
+490 INAQPVMKPRI

-604 DEVEELEEYQE
+604 DEVEELEEYHE
-615 PGQEDGEDYEEPAGQ
+615 PAQEDGENYEEPAEQ
-630 DEFLDESYDDYEEPV
+630 EEFLDESDEDYEEPV
-645 ENAEEYTGE
+645 ENTEEYTEEPDAADTEAEGE
-654 EDAFAEE
+654 AAEE
-661 AGEYAED
+661 AVDDAAADIEVEEEPDAADTEAE
-668 EAFDEDEAGDYVEP
+668 G
-682 VEAAEAEEEFY
+682 EAAEEAVDDAAADTEVEEEPDAT
-693 EEDADTADETDA
+693 EAVEDDVKDAETDA
-705 DDFEDAEND
+705 
-714 FDADDAE
+714 
-721 ATGEGA
+721 
-727 DEEAAYET
+727 
-735 EADADEEAAEDINA
+735 
-749 DSKANDKTAG
+749 
-759 KAGTDTDAE
+759 
-768 DIDADGETAED
+768 
-779 EGADSETAEEAGTDD
+779 
-794 AQDTETD
+794 
-801 AADAKETDAEPAE
+801 
-814 EASADKADRKNVSRD
+814 V
-829 AAAKGKKAP
+829 AKGKKAP
-838 GQKNGKPVRKAGG
+838 GQKKGKPVRKAG

-953 IQKANKLTDDSVKD
+953 IQKANKLSDDSVKD
-967 MQKAMNQEHKGM
+967 MQKVMNQEHKGM
-979 IVILEDTKG
+979 IVILEDTRG

-1063 IDDAIQHANKK
+1063 IDDAIQHANRK

>member
-35 TRVKSVMMLCT
+35 TKVKSVMMLCT

-135 LKSKEYT
+135 LKSKEYI

-215 TGEVYPEAPEE
+215 AGEVYPEAPEE

-235 SPTKEILM
+235 SPTKEILT

-326 QPEEQGEV
+326 QSEEQGEV

-344 VSVED
+344 VSAEESS
-349 GASEITEETLEQ
+349 AEITEETLEQ
-361 PMEAEILPEEA
+361 PMEAPVQSGQSTVPEA
-372 SFDDTITA
+372 
-380 ATEEPDEEAAS
+380 
-391 TAAQTASGADET
+391 
-403 GIAQAA
+403 
-409 SAAGMNASVSVGE
+409 
-422 ENVSAAD
+422 
-429 LNVSASA
+429 
-436 AENAEA
+436 
-442 ISDVEAPA
+442 
-450 QDGQGTVSETAA
+450 AA
-462 PKEEIQEEIT
+462 PKAEEKQEAEEPQ
-472 KEEEPETVVLP
+472 EEEPETVVLP
-483 TREIEEH
+483 AREIEEH
-490 INAQPAMKPRI
+490 INAQPVMKPRI

-591 LLEKLEKGKTIPA
+591 LLEKLEKGKTIPT
-604 DEVEELEEYQE
+604 DEVEELEEYYE
-615 PGQEDGEDYEEPAGQ
+615 PAQEDGEDYEEPAEQ

-645 ENAEEYTGE
+645 ENTEEYTE
-654 EDAFAEE
+654 EPDAA
-661 AGEYAED
+661 D
-668 EAFDEDEAGDYVEP
+668 T
-682 VEAAEAEEEFY
+682 EAEEEP
-693 EEDADTADETDA
+693 
-705 DDFEDAEND
+705 
-714 FDADDAE
+714 
-721 ATGEGA
+721 
-727 DEEAAYET
+727 
-735 EADADEEAAEDINA
+735 
-749 DSKANDKTAG
+749 
-759 KAGTDTDAE
+759 
-768 DIDADGETAED
+768 
-779 EGADSETAEEAGTDD
+779 
-794 AQDTETD
+794 D
-801 AADAKETDAEPAE
+801 AADAEAAGEAAEEAVDDTAAEKAGTEEPDAADTEAEEEADATDADTEVGEEADATEAAAEAVEDDVKDAETDA
-814 EASADKADRKNVSRD
+814 VV
-829 AAAKGKKAP
+829 KGKKAP
-838 GQKNGKPVRKAGG
+838 GQKKGKPVRKAG

-953 IQKANKLTDDSVKD
+953 IQKANKLSDDSVKD
-967 MQKAMNQEHKGM
+967 MQKVMNQEHKGM
-979 IVILEDTKG
+979 IVILEDTRG

-1063 IDDAIQHANKK
+1063 IDDAIQHANRK

>member
-35 TRVKSVMMLCT
+35 TKVKSVMMLCT

-135 LKSKEYT
+135 LKSKEYI

-277 QKTDKEPEAEGDTD
+277 QKTDKEPETEGDTD

-326 QPEEQGEV
+326 QSEEQGEV

-344 VSVED
+344 VSAEESS
-349 GASEITEETLEQ
+349 AEITEETLEQ
-361 PMEAEILPEEA
+361 PMEAEILPKEA
-372 SFDDTITA
+372 SFDDNITA
-380 ATEEPDEEAAS
+380 ATEEPE
-391 TAAQTASGADET
+391 Q
-403 GIAQAA
+403 
-409 SAAGMNASVSVGE
+409 V
-422 ENVSAAD
+422 
-429 LNVSASA
+429 
-436 AENAEA
+436 
-442 ISDVEAPA
+442 
-450 QDGQGTVSETAA
+450 GQGTASETTA
-462 PKEEIQEEIT
+462 PKAEEIREEIT
-472 KEEEPETVVLP
+472 EEEEPETVVLP
-483 TREIEEH
+483 TKEIEEH

-591 LLEKLEKGKTIPA
+591 LLEKLEKGKTIPT
-604 DEVEELEEYQE
+604 DEVEELEEYYE
-615 PGQEDGEDYEEPAGQ
+615 PAQEDGEDYEEPAEQ

-645 ENAEEYTGE
+645 ENTEEYTE
-654 EDAFAEE
+654 ESEAIDA
-661 AGEYAED
+661 D
-668 EAFDEDEAGDYVEP
+668 T
-682 VEAAEAEEEFY
+682 EAEEEP
-693 EEDADTADETDA
+693 
-705 DDFEDAEND
+705 
-714 FDADDAE
+714 
-721 ATGEGA
+721 
-727 DEEAAYET
+727 
-735 EADADEEAAEDINA
+735 
-749 DSKANDKTAG
+749 
-759 KAGTDTDAE
+759 
-768 DIDADGETAED
+768 
-779 EGADSETAEEAGTDD
+779 
-794 AQDTETD
+794 D
-801 AADAKETDAEPAE
+801 AADADIEVEEEPDAAAADTEVEEEPDTADAEAEGEAAE
-814 EASADKADRKNVSRD
+814 EAVDDTAAEKAGTEEPD
-829 AAAKGKKAP
+829 AADTEAEEEPDTTDTDTEAGEEPDATEAAAEAVEDDVKDAETDVKGKKAP
-838 GQKNGKPVRKAGG
+838 GQKKGKPVRKAG

-906 TLAKKLMKEVQ
+906 TLAKKLMREVQ

-953 IQKANKLTDDSVKD
+953 IQKASKLSDDSVKD
-967 MQKAMNQEHKGM
+967 MQKVMNQEHKGM
-979 IVILEDTKG
+979 IVILEDTRG

-1063 IDDAIQHANKK
+1063 IDDAIQHANRK

>member
-35 TRVKSVMMLCT
+35 TKVKSVMMLCT

-135 LKSKEYT
+135 LKSKEYI

-215 TGEVYPEAPEE
+215 AGEVYPEAPEE

-235 SPTKEILM
+235 SPTKEILT

-326 QPEEQGEV
+326 QSEEQGEV

-344 VSVED
+344 VSAEESS
-349 GASEITEETLEQ
+349 AEITEETLEQ
-361 PMEAEILPEEA
+361 PMEAPVQSGQSTVPEA
-372 SFDDTITA
+372 
-380 ATEEPDEEAAS
+380 
-391 TAAQTASGADET
+391 
-403 GIAQAA
+403 
-409 SAAGMNASVSVGE
+409 
-422 ENVSAAD
+422 
-429 LNVSASA
+429 
-436 AENAEA
+436 
-442 ISDVEAPA
+442 
-450 QDGQGTVSETAA
+450 AA
-462 PKEEIQEEIT
+462 PKAEEKQ
-472 KEEEPETVVLP
+472 EEEPQEEEPQEEEPQTVVLP
-483 TREIEEH
+483 AREIEEH
-490 INAQPAMKPRI
+490 INAQPVMKPRI

-591 LLEKLEKGKTIPA
+591 LLEKLEKGKTIPT
-604 DEVEELEEYQE
+604 DEVEELEEYYE
-615 PGQEDGEDYEEPAGQ
+615 PAQEDGEDYEEPTEQ

-645 ENAEEYTGE
+645 ENTEEYTE
-654 EDAFAEE
+654 ESEAIDA
-661 AGEYAED
+661 D
-668 EAFDEDEAGDYVEP
+668 T
-682 VEAAEAEEEFY
+682 EAEEEP
-693 EEDADTADETDA
+693 
-705 DDFEDAEND
+705 
-714 FDADDAE
+714 
-721 ATGEGA
+721 
-727 DEEAAYET
+727 
-735 EADADEEAAEDINA
+735 
-749 DSKANDKTAG
+749 
-759 KAGTDTDAE
+759 
-768 DIDADGETAED
+768 
-779 EGADSETAEEAGTDD
+779 
-794 AQDTETD
+794 D
-801 AADAKETDAEPAE
+801 AADADIEVEEEPNAADADTEVEEEPDTTDAAAEAVEDDVKDAETDA
-814 EASADKADRKNVSRD
+814 VV
-829 AAAKGKKAP
+829 KGKKAP
-838 GQKNGKPVRKAGG
+838 GQKKDKPVRKAG

-953 IQKANKLTDDSVKD
+953 IQKANKLSDDSVKD
-967 MQKAMNQEHKGM
+967 MQKVMNQEHKGM
-979 IVILEDTKG
+979 IVILEDTRG

-1063 IDDAIQHANKK
+1063 IDDAIQHANRK

>member
-135 LKSKEYT
+135 LKSKEYI

-215 TGEVYPEAPEE
+215 AGEVYPETPEE

-235 SPTKEILM
+235 SPTKEILA

-326 QPEEQGEV
+326 QSEEQGEV

-344 VSVED
+344 VSAEESS
-349 GASEITEETLEQ
+349 AEITEETLEQ
-361 PMEAEILPEEA
+361 PMEAPVQSGQSTVPEA
-372 SFDDTITA
+372 
-380 ATEEPDEEAAS
+380 
-391 TAAQTASGADET
+391 
-403 GIAQAA
+403 
-409 SAAGMNASVSVGE
+409 
-422 ENVSAAD
+422 
-429 LNVSASA
+429 
-436 AENAEA
+436 
-442 ISDVEAPA
+442 
-450 QDGQGTVSETAA
+450 AA
-462 PKEEIQEEIT
+462 PKAEEPQEEELQEEVLQ
-472 KEEEPETVVLP
+472 EEEPETVVLP
-483 TREIEEH
+483 AREIEEH
-490 INAQPAMKPRI
+490 INAQPVMKPRI

-527 SMVVPEAE
+527 SMVVPETE

-604 DEVEELEEYQE
+604 DEVEELEEYHE
-615 PGQEDGEDYEEPAGQ
+615 PAQEDGENYEELAEQ
-630 DEFLDESYDDYEEPV
+630 DEFLDDSYDDYEEPV
-645 ENAEEYTGE
+645 ENTEEYTEEPDAADTDFEVEEEPDTADTEAEGE
-654 EDAFAEE
+654 AAEE
-661 AGEYAED
+661 AVDDAAADIEVEEEPDTAAADIEVEEEPDAADTEAE
-668 EAFDEDEAGDYVEP
+668 G
-682 VEAAEAEEEFY
+682 EAAEEAVDDA
-693 EEDADTADETDA
+693 DADTEVEEEPDATDAAAEAVEDDVKDAETDA
-705 DDFEDAEND
+705 
-714 FDADDAE
+714 
-721 ATGEGA
+721 
-727 DEEAAYET
+727 
-735 EADADEEAAEDINA
+735 
-749 DSKANDKTAG
+749 
-759 KAGTDTDAE
+759 
-768 DIDADGETAED
+768 
-779 EGADSETAEEAGTDD
+779 
-794 AQDTETD
+794 
-801 AADAKETDAEPAE
+801 
-814 EASADKADRKNVSRD
+814 V
-829 AAAKGKKAP
+829 AKGKKAP
-838 GQKNGKPVRKAGG
+838 GQKKGKPVRKAG

-953 IQKANKLTDDSVKD
+953 IQKANKLSDDSVKD
-967 MQKAMNQEHKGM
+967 MQKVMNQEHKGM

-1063 IDDAIQHANKK
+1063 IDDAIQHANRK

>member
-35 TRVKSVMMLCT
+35 TKVKSVMMLCT

-135 LKSKEYT
+135 LKSKEYI

-215 TGEVYPEAPEE
+215 AGEVYPEAPEE

-235 SPTKEILM
+235 SPTKEILT

-326 QPEEQGEV
+326 QSEEQGEV

-344 VSVED
+344 VSAEESS
-349 GASEITEETLEQ
+349 AEITEETLEQ
-361 PMEAEILPEEA
+361 PMEAPVQSGQSTVPEA
-372 SFDDTITA
+372 
-380 ATEEPDEEAAS
+380 
-391 TAAQTASGADET
+391 
-403 GIAQAA
+403 
-409 SAAGMNASVSVGE
+409 
-422 ENVSAAD
+422 
-429 LNVSASA
+429 
-436 AENAEA
+436 
-442 ISDVEAPA
+442 
-450 QDGQGTVSETAA
+450 AA
-462 PKEEIQEEIT
+462 PKAEEKQEAEEPQ
-472 KEEEPETVVLP
+472 EEEPETVVLP
-483 TREIEEH
+483 TKEIEEH

-555 RVKKENE
+555 RIKKENE

-591 LLEKLEKGKTIPA
+591 LLEKLEKGKTIPT
-604 DEVEELEEYQE
+604 DEVEELEEYYE
-615 PGQEDGEDYEEPAGQ
+615 PAQEDGENYEEPAEQ

-645 ENAEEYTGE
+645 ENTEEYTE
-654 EDAFAEE
+654 ESE
-661 AGEYAED
+661 AI
-668 EAFDEDEAGDYVEP
+668 
-682 VEAAEAEEEFY
+682 AADTEAEEEPN
-693 EEDADTADETDA
+693 A
-705 DDFEDAEND
+705 
-714 FDADDAE
+714 
-721 ATGEGA
+721 
-727 DEEAAYET
+727 
-735 EADADEEAAEDINA
+735 ADADIEVEEEP
-749 DSKANDKTAG
+749 
-759 KAGTDTDAE
+759 
-768 DIDADGETAED
+768 
-779 EGADSETAEEAGTDD
+779 
-794 AQDTETD
+794 D
-801 AADAKETDAEPAE
+801 AADADTEVGEEPDAADAEAEGEAAE
-814 EASADKADRKNVSRD
+814 EAVDDTAAEKAGTEEPD
-829 AAAKGKKAP
+829 AADTEAEEEADATAADTEVGEEADATDAAAEAVEDDVKDAETDAKGKKAP
-838 GQKNGKPVRKAGG
+838 GQNKGKPVRKAG

-953 IQKANKLTDDSVKD
+953 IQKANKLSDDSVKD
-967 MQKAMNQEHKGM
+967 MQKVMNQEHKGM
-979 IVILEDTKG
+979 IVILEDTRG

-1063 IDDAIQHANKK
+1063 IDDAIQHANRK

>member
-35 TRVKSVMMLCT
+35 TKVKSVMMLCT

-135 LKSKEYT
+135 LKSKEYI

-193 PSQEEKYAEMK
+193 PSQEEKYADMK
-204 GEIVRQKAAEE
+204 GEIVRQKAAEDA
-215 TGEVYPEAPEE
+215 GEVYPETPEE

-235 SPTKEILM
+235 SPTKEILT
-243 SDPDDIQV
+243 SDSDDIQV

-326 QPEEQGEV
+326 QSEEQGEV

-344 VSVED
+344 VSAEESS
-349 GASEITEETLEQ
+349 AEITEETLEQ
-361 PMEAEILPEEA
+361 PMEAPIQSGQNTVPEA
-372 SFDDTITA
+372 
-380 ATEEPDEEAAS
+380 
-391 TAAQTASGADET
+391 
-403 GIAQAA
+403 
-409 SAAGMNASVSVGE
+409 
-422 ENVSAAD
+422 
-429 LNVSASA
+429 
-436 AENAEA
+436 
-442 ISDVEAPA
+442 
-450 QDGQGTVSETAA
+450 AA
-462 PKEEIQEEIT
+462 PKAEEKQ
-472 KEEEPETVVLP
+472 EEEPQEEEPQTVVLP
-483 TREIEEH
+483 AREIEEH
-490 INAQPAMKPRI
+490 INAQPVMKPRI

-591 LLEKLEKGKTIPA
+591 LLEKLEKGKTIPT
-604 DEVEELEEYQE
+604 DEVEELEEYYE
-615 PGQEDGEDYEEPAGQ
+615 PAQEDGENYEEPAEQ

-645 ENAEEYTGE
+645 ENTEEYTE
-654 EDAFAEE
+654 ESEAIDA
-661 AGEYAED
+661 D
-668 EAFDEDEAGDYVEP
+668 T
-682 VEAAEAEEEFY
+682 EAEEEP
-693 EEDADTADETDA
+693 
-705 DDFEDAEND
+705 
-714 FDADDAE
+714 
-721 ATGEGA
+721 
-727 DEEAAYET
+727 
-735 EADADEEAAEDINA
+735 
-749 DSKANDKTAG
+749 
-759 KAGTDTDAE
+759 
-768 DIDADGETAED
+768 
-779 EGADSETAEEAGTDD
+779 
-794 AQDTETD
+794 D
-801 AADAKETDAEPAE
+801 AADADNEVEEEEEAVDDTAAEKAGTEEPDAADTEAEEEADATDADTEVGEEAAATEAAAEAVEDDVKDAETDA
-814 EASADKADRKNVSRD
+814 VV
-829 AAAKGKKAP
+829 KGKKAP
-838 GQKNGKPVRKAGG
+838 GQKKGKPVRKAG

-953 IQKANKLTDDSVKD
+953 IQKANKLSDDSVKD
-967 MQKAMNQEHKGM
+967 MQKVMNQEHKGM
-979 IVILEDTKG
+979 IVILEDTRG

-1063 IDDAIQHANKK
+1063 IDDAIQHANRK

>member
-35 TRVKSVMMLCT
+35 TKVKSVMMLCT

-135 LKSKEYT
+135 LKSKEYI

-215 TGEVYPEAPEE
+215 AGEVYSETPEE

-235 SPTKEILM
+235 SPTKEILT

-326 QPEEQGEV
+326 QSEEQGEV

-344 VSVED
+344 VSAEESS
-349 GASEITEETLEQ
+349 AEITEETLEQ
-361 PMEAEILPEEA
+361 PMEAPVQSGQSTVPEA
-372 SFDDTITA
+372 
-380 ATEEPDEEAAS
+380 
-391 TAAQTASGADET
+391 
-403 GIAQAA
+403 
-409 SAAGMNASVSVGE
+409 
-422 ENVSAAD
+422 
-429 LNVSASA
+429 
-436 AENAEA
+436 
-442 ISDVEAPA
+442 
-450 QDGQGTVSETAA
+450 AA
-462 PKEEIQEEIT
+462 PKAEEPQEEELQEEEPQEEEPQVEVLQ
-472 KEEEPETVVLP
+472 EEEPETVVLP
-483 TREIEEH
+483 AREIEEH
-490 INAQPAMKPRI
+490 INAQPVMKPRI

-615 PGQEDGEDYEEPAGQ
+615 PAQEDGEDYEEPAEQ

-645 ENAEEYTGE
+645 ENTEEYTEEPDTAATEAEGE
-654 EDAFAEE
+654 AAEE
-661 AGEYAED
+661 AVDDAAADIEVEEEPDTADIEVEEEPDAADTEAEGEAVDDAAADTEAEG
-668 EAFDEDEAGDYVEP
+668 EAVEEAVDDT
-682 VEAAEAEEEFY
+682 AADTEAEEEPDAV
-693 EEDADTADETDA
+693 DADTEAEEEPDAAAADTEAEEEPDATEAAAEAVEDDVKDAETDA
-705 DDFEDAEND
+705 
-714 FDADDAE
+714 
-721 ATGEGA
+721 
-727 DEEAAYET
+727 
-735 EADADEEAAEDINA
+735 
-749 DSKANDKTAG
+749 
-759 KAGTDTDAE
+759 
-768 DIDADGETAED
+768 
-779 EGADSETAEEAGTDD
+779 
-794 AQDTETD
+794 
-801 AADAKETDAEPAE
+801 
-814 EASADKADRKNVSRD
+814 V
-829 AAAKGKKAP
+829 AKGKKAP
-838 GQKNGKPVRKAGG
+838 GQKKGKPVRKAG

-953 IQKANKLTDDSVKD
+953 IQKANKLSDDSVKD
-967 MQKAMNQEHKGM
+967 MQKVMNQEHKGM

-1063 IDDAIQHANKK
+1063 IDDAIQHANRK

>member
-35 TRVKSVMMLCT
+35 TKVKSVMMLCT

-135 LKSKEYT
+135 LKSKEYI

-215 TGEVYPEAPEE
+215 AGEVYPEAPEE

-235 SPTKEILM
+235 SPTKEILT

-326 QPEEQGEV
+326 QSEEQGEV

-344 VSVED
+344 VSAEESS
-349 GASEITEETLEQ
+349 AEITEETLEQ
-361 PMEAEILPEEA
+361 PMEAPVQSGQSTVPEA
-372 SFDDTITA
+372 
-380 ATEEPDEEAAS
+380 
-391 TAAQTASGADET
+391 
-403 GIAQAA
+403 
-409 SAAGMNASVSVGE
+409 
-422 ENVSAAD
+422 
-429 LNVSASA
+429 
-436 AENAEA
+436 
-442 ISDVEAPA
+442 
-450 QDGQGTVSETAA
+450 AA
-462 PKEEIQEEIT
+462 PKAEEKQEAEEPQ
-472 KEEEPETVVLP
+472 EEEPETVVLP
-483 TREIEEH
+483 AREIEEH
-490 INAQPAMKPRI
+490 INAQPVMKPRI

-591 LLEKLEKGKTIPA
+591 LLEKLEKGKTIPT
-604 DEVEELEEYQE
+604 DEVEELEEYYE
-615 PGQEDGEDYEEPAGQ
+615 PTQEDGEDYEEPAEQ

-645 ENAEEYTGE
+645 ENTEEYTE
-654 EDAFAEE
+654 ESEAIDA
-661 AGEYAED
+661 D
-668 EAFDEDEAGDYVEP
+668 T
-682 VEAAEAEEEFY
+682 EAEEEP
-693 EEDADTADETDA
+693 
-705 DDFEDAEND
+705 
-714 FDADDAE
+714 
-721 ATGEGA
+721 
-727 DEEAAYET
+727 
-735 EADADEEAAEDINA
+735 
-749 DSKANDKTAG
+749 
-759 KAGTDTDAE
+759 
-768 DIDADGETAED
+768 
-779 EGADSETAEEAGTDD
+779 
-794 AQDTETD
+794 D
-801 AADAKETDAEPAE
+801 AADAEAEGEEAEETVDDTAAEKAGTEEPDAADADTEVEEEPDTTDAGTEAEEEADATDADTEVGEEADATEAAAEAVEDDVKDAETD
-814 EASADKADRKNVSRD
+814 
-829 AAAKGKKAP
+829 AKGKKAP
-838 GQKNGKPVRKAGG
+838 GQKKGKPVRKAG

-953 IQKANKLTDDSVKD
+953 IQKANKLSDDSVKD
-967 MQKAMNQEHKGM
+967 MQKVMNQEHKGM
-979 IVILEDTKG
+979 IVILEDTRG

-1063 IDDAIQHANKK
+1063 IDDAIQHANRK

>member
-35 TRVKSVMMLCT
+35 TKVKSVMMLCT

-135 LKSKEYT
+135 LKSKEYI

-215 TGEVYPEAPEE
+215 AGEVYPEAPEE

-235 SPTKEILM
+235 SPTKEILT

-326 QPEEQGEV
+326 QSEEQGEV

-344 VSVED
+344 VSAEESS
-349 GASEITEETLEQ
+349 AEITEETLEQ
-361 PMEAEILPEEA
+361 PMEAPVQSGQSTVPEA
-372 SFDDTITA
+372 
-380 ATEEPDEEAAS
+380 
-391 TAAQTASGADET
+391 
-403 GIAQAA
+403 
-409 SAAGMNASVSVGE
+409 
-422 ENVSAAD
+422 
-429 LNVSASA
+429 
-436 AENAEA
+436 
-442 ISDVEAPA
+442 
-450 QDGQGTVSETAA
+450 AA
-462 PKEEIQEEIT
+462 PKAEEKQEAEEPQ
-472 KEEEPETVVLP
+472 EEEPETVVLP
-483 TREIEEH
+483 TKEIEEH

-555 RVKKENE
+555 RIKKENE

-591 LLEKLEKGKTIPA
+591 LLEKLEKGKTIPT
-604 DEVEELEEYQE
+604 DEVEELEEYYE
-615 PGQEDGEDYEEPAGQ
+615 PAQEDGENYEEPAEQ

-645 ENAEEYTGE
+645 ENTEEYTE
-654 EDAFAEE
+654 ESE
-661 AGEYAED
+661 AI
-668 EAFDEDEAGDYVEP
+668 
-682 VEAAEAEEEFY
+682 AADTEAEEEPN
-693 EEDADTADETDA
+693 A
-705 DDFEDAEND
+705 
-714 FDADDAE
+714 
-721 ATGEGA
+721 
-727 DEEAAYET
+727 
-735 EADADEEAAEDINA
+735 ADADIEVEEEP
-749 DSKANDKTAG
+749 
-759 KAGTDTDAE
+759 
-768 DIDADGETAED
+768 
-779 EGADSETAEEAGTDD
+779 
-794 AQDTETD
+794 D
-801 AADAKETDAEPAE
+801 AADADTEVEEEPDTADAEAEGEAAE
-814 EASADKADRKNVSRD
+814 EAVDDTAAEKAGTEEPD
-829 AAAKGKKAP
+829 AADTEAEEEPDATDADTEVGEEADATEAAAEAAKDDVKDAETDAKGKKAP
-838 GQKNGKPVRKAGG
+838 GQKKGKPVRKAG

-906 TLAKKLMKEVQ
+906 TLAKKLMREVQ

-953 IQKANKLTDDSVKD
+953 IQKANKLSDDSIKD
-967 MQKAMNQEHKGM
+967 MQKVMNQEHKGM
-979 IVILEDTKG
+979 IVILEDTRG

-1063 IDDAIQHANKK
+1063 IDDAIQHANRK

>member
-135 LKSKEYT
+135 LKSKEYI

-215 TGEVYPEAPEE
+215 AGEVYPETPKE

-235 SPTKEILM
+235 SPTKEILT

-326 QPEEQGEV
+326 QSEEQGEV

-344 VSVED
+344 VSAEESS
-349 GASEITEETLEQ
+349 AEITEETLEQ
-361 PMEAEILPEEA
+361 PMEAPVQSGQSTVPEA
-372 SFDDTITA
+372 
-380 ATEEPDEEAAS
+380 
-391 TAAQTASGADET
+391 
-403 GIAQAA
+403 
-409 SAAGMNASVSVGE
+409 
-422 ENVSAAD
+422 
-429 LNVSASA
+429 
-436 AENAEA
+436 
-442 ISDVEAPA
+442 
-450 QDGQGTVSETAA
+450 AA
-462 PKEEIQEEIT
+462 PKAEEPQEEELQEEEPQ
-472 KEEEPETVVLP
+472 EEEPETVVLP
-483 TREIEEH
+483 AREIEEH
-490 INAQPAMKPRI
+490 INAQPVMKPRI

-604 DEVEELEEYQE
+604 DEVEELEEYHE
-615 PGQEDGEDYEEPAGQ
+615 PAQEDGENYEELAEQ
-630 DEFLDESYDDYEEPV
+630 NEFLDESYDDYEEPV
-645 ENAEEYTGE
+645 ENTEEYTEEPDTADTEAEGE
-654 EDAFAEE
+654 AAEE
-661 AGEYAED
+661 AVDDAAADTEEEEPDAADTEAE
-668 EAFDEDEAGDYVEP
+668 G
-682 VEAAEAEEEFY
+682 EAAEEAVDDVAADTEVEEEPDATDAAA
-693 EEDADTADETDA
+693 EAVEDDVKDAETDA
-705 DDFEDAEND
+705 
-714 FDADDAE
+714 
-721 ATGEGA
+721 
-727 DEEAAYET
+727 
-735 EADADEEAAEDINA
+735 
-749 DSKANDKTAG
+749 
-759 KAGTDTDAE
+759 
-768 DIDADGETAED
+768 
-779 EGADSETAEEAGTDD
+779 
-794 AQDTETD
+794 
-801 AADAKETDAEPAE
+801 
-814 EASADKADRKNVSRD
+814 V
-829 AAAKGKKAP
+829 AKGKKAP
-838 GQKNGKPVRKAGG
+838 GQKKG

-953 IQKANKLTDDSVKD
+953 IQKANKLSDDSVKD
-967 MQKAMNQEHKGM
+967 MQKVMNQEHKGM

-1063 IDDAIQHANKK
+1063 IDDAIQHANRK

>member
-35 TRVKSVMMLCT
+35 TKVKSVMMLCT

-135 LKSKEYT
+135 LKSKEYI

-215 TGEVYPEAPEE
+215 AGEVYPEAPEE

-235 SPTKEILM
+235 SPTKEILT

-326 QPEEQGEV
+326 QSEEQGEV

-344 VSVED
+344 VSAEESS
-349 GASEITEETLEQ
+349 AEITEETLEQ
-361 PMEAEILPEEA
+361 PMEAPVQSGQSTVPEA
-372 SFDDTITA
+372 
-380 ATEEPDEEAAS
+380 
-391 TAAQTASGADET
+391 
-403 GIAQAA
+403 
-409 SAAGMNASVSVGE
+409 
-422 ENVSAAD
+422 
-429 LNVSASA
+429 
-436 AENAEA
+436 
-442 ISDVEAPA
+442 
-450 QDGQGTVSETAA
+450 AA
-462 PKEEIQEEIT
+462 PKAEEKQEAEEPQ
-472 KEEEPETVVLP
+472 EEEPETVVLP
-483 TREIEEH
+483 AREIEEH
-490 INAQPAMKPRI
+490 INAQPVMKPRI

-591 LLEKLEKGKTIPA
+591 LLEKLEKGKTIPT
-604 DEVEELEEYQE
+604 DEVEELEEYYE
-615 PGQEDGEDYEEPAGQ
+615 PTQEDGEDYEEPAEQ

-645 ENAEEYTGE
+645 ENTEEYTE
-654 EDAFAEE
+654 ESEAIDA
-661 AGEYAED
+661 D
-668 EAFDEDEAGDYVEP
+668 T
-682 VEAAEAEEEFY
+682 EAEEEP
-693 EEDADTADETDA
+693 
-705 DDFEDAEND
+705 
-714 FDADDAE
+714 
-721 ATGEGA
+721 
-727 DEEAAYET
+727 
-735 EADADEEAAEDINA
+735 
-749 DSKANDKTAG
+749 
-759 KAGTDTDAE
+759 
-768 DIDADGETAED
+768 
-779 EGADSETAEEAGTDD
+779 
-794 AQDTETD
+794 D
-801 AADAKETDAEPAE
+801 AADADIEVEEEPDAADADTEVEEEPDTAEAEAEGEAAE
-814 EASADKADRKNVSRD
+814 EAVDDTAAEKAGTEEPD
-829 AAAKGKKAP
+829 AADADTEVEEEPDTTDADTEVGEEADATEAAAEAVEDDVKDAETDAKGKKAP
-838 GQKNGKPVRKAGG
+838 GQKKGKPVRKAG

-953 IQKANKLTDDSVKD
+953 IQKANKLSDDSVKD
-967 MQKAMNQEHKGM
+967 MQKVMNQEHKGM
-979 IVILEDTKG
+979 IVILEDTRG

-1063 IDDAIQHANKK
+1063 IDDAIQHANRK

>member
-35 TRVKSVMMLCT
+35 TKVKSVMMLCT

-135 LKSKEYT
+135 LKSKEYI

-193 PSQEEKYAEMK
+193 PSQQEKYAEMK

-215 TGEVYPEAPEE
+215 AGEVYPEAPEE

-235 SPTKEILM
+235 SPTKEILT

-277 QKTDKEPEAEGDTD
+277 QKTDKEPKAEGDTD

-326 QPEEQGEV
+326 QSEEQGEV

-344 VSVED
+344 VSAEESS
-349 GASEITEETLEQ
+349 AEITEETLEQ
-361 PMEAEILPEEA
+361 PMEAPVQSGQSTVPEA
-372 SFDDTITA
+372 
-380 ATEEPDEEAAS
+380 
-391 TAAQTASGADET
+391 
-403 GIAQAA
+403 
-409 SAAGMNASVSVGE
+409 
-422 ENVSAAD
+422 
-429 LNVSASA
+429 
-436 AENAEA
+436 
-442 ISDVEAPA
+442 
-450 QDGQGTVSETAA
+450 AA
-462 PKEEIQEEIT
+462 PKAEEKQ
-472 KEEEPETVVLP
+472 EEEPQEEEPQTVVLP
-483 TREIEEH
+483 AREIEEH
-490 INAQPAMKPRI
+490 INAQPVMKPRI

-591 LLEKLEKGKTIPA
+591 LLEKLEKGKTIPT
-604 DEVEELEEYQE
+604 DEVEELEEYYE
-615 PGQEDGEDYEEPAGQ
+615 PTQEDGEDYEEPAEQ

-645 ENAEEYTGE
+645 ENTEEYTE
-654 EDAFAEE
+654 ESEAIDA
-661 AGEYAED
+661 D
-668 EAFDEDEAGDYVEP
+668 T
-682 VEAAEAEEEFY
+682 EAEEEP
-693 EEDADTADETDA
+693 
-705 DDFEDAEND
+705 
-714 FDADDAE
+714 
-721 ATGEGA
+721 
-727 DEEAAYET
+727 
-735 EADADEEAAEDINA
+735 
-749 DSKANDKTAG
+749 
-759 KAGTDTDAE
+759 
-768 DIDADGETAED
+768 
-779 EGADSETAEEAGTDD
+779 
-794 AQDTETD
+794 D
-801 AADAKETDAEPAE
+801 AADADIEVEEEPDAADADTEVEEEPDTAEAEAEGEAAE
-814 EASADKADRKNVSRD
+814 EAVDDTATEKAGTEEPD
-829 AAAKGKKAP
+829 AADADTEVEEEPDTTDADTEVGEEADATEAAAEAVEDDVKDAETDAKGKKAP
-838 GQKNGKPVRKAGG
+838 GQKKGKPVRKAG

-953 IQKANKLTDDSVKD
+953 IQKANKLSDDSVKD
-967 MQKAMNQEHKGM
+967 MQKVMNQEHKGM
-979 IVILEDTKG
+979 IVILEDTRG

-1063 IDDAIQHANKK
+1063 IDDAIQHANRK

>member
-35 TRVKSVMMLCT
+35 TKVKSVMMLCT

-135 LKSKEYT
+135 LKSKEYI

-215 TGEVYPEAPEE
+215 AGEGYPEAPEE

-235 SPTKEILM
+235 SPTKEILT

-311 ETKVIETDAVKEALN
+311 ETKVIETDAVKEAMN
-326 QPEEQGEV
+326 QSEEQGEV

-344 VSVED
+344 VSAEESS
-349 GASEITEETLEQ
+349 AEITEETLEQ
-361 PMEAEILPEEA
+361 P
-372 SFDDTITA
+372 
-380 ATEEPDEEAAS
+380 
-391 TAAQTASGADET
+391 
-403 GIAQAA
+403 
-409 SAAGMNASVSVGE
+409 
-422 ENVSAAD
+422 
-429 LNVSASA
+429 
-436 AENAEA
+436 
-442 ISDVEAPA
+442 VEAPV
-450 QDGQGTVSETAA
+450 QSGQSTVPEAAA
-462 PKEEIQEEIT
+462 PKAEEKQ
-472 KEEEPETVVLP
+472 EEEPQEEEPQTVVLP
-483 TREIEEH
+483 AREIEEH
-490 INAQPAMKPRI
+490 INAQPVMKPRI

-591 LLEKLEKGKTIPA
+591 LLEKLEKGKTIPT
-604 DEVEELEEYQE
+604 DEVEELEEYYE
-615 PGQEDGEDYEEPAGQ
+615 PAQEDGENYEEPAEQ

-645 ENAEEYTGE
+645 ENTEEYTE
-654 EDAFAEE
+654 ESEAIDA
-661 AGEYAED
+661 D
-668 EAFDEDEAGDYVEP
+668 T
-682 VEAAEAEEEFY
+682 EAEEEP
-693 EEDADTADETDA
+693 
-705 DDFEDAEND
+705 
-714 FDADDAE
+714 
-721 ATGEGA
+721 
-727 DEEAAYET
+727 
-735 EADADEEAAEDINA
+735 
-749 DSKANDKTAG
+749 
-759 KAGTDTDAE
+759 
-768 DIDADGETAED
+768 
-779 EGADSETAEEAGTDD
+779 
-794 AQDTETD
+794 D
-801 AADAKETDAEPAE
+801 AADADIEVEEEPNAADADTEVEEEPDTADAEAEGEAAAEAVDDTAAEKAGTEEPDATDADIEVEEEPDTADADTEAEEEPDTTDAAAEAVEDDVKDAETDA
-814 EASADKADRKNVSRD
+814 VV
-829 AAAKGKKAP
+829 KGKKAP
-838 GQKNGKPVRKAGG
+838 GQKKGKPVRKAG
-851 KEQGRRLTA
+851 KEQGHRLTA

-906 TLAKKLMKEVQ
+906 TLAKKLMREVQ

-953 IQKANKLTDDSVKD
+953 IQKASKLSDDSVKD
-967 MQKAMNQEHKGM
+967 MQKVMNQEHKGM

-1063 IDDAIQHANKK
+1063 IDDAIQHANRK

>member
-35 TRVKSVMMLCT
+35 TKVKSVMMLCT

-135 LKSKEYT
+135 LKSKEYI

-215 TGEVYPEAPEE
+215 AGEVYPETPEE

-235 SPTKEILM
+235 SPTKEILT

-326 QPEEQGEV
+326 QSEEQGEV

-344 VSVED
+344 VSAEESS
-349 GASEITEETLEQ
+349 AEITEETLEQ
-361 PMEAEILPEEA
+361 PMEAPVQSGQSTVPEA
-372 SFDDTITA
+372 
-380 ATEEPDEEAAS
+380 
-391 TAAQTASGADET
+391 
-403 GIAQAA
+403 
-409 SAAGMNASVSVGE
+409 
-422 ENVSAAD
+422 
-429 LNVSASA
+429 
-436 AENAEA
+436 
-442 ISDVEAPA
+442 
-450 QDGQGTVSETAA
+450 AA
-462 PKEEIQEEIT
+462 PKAEEKQEAEEPQ
-472 KEEEPETVVLP
+472 EEEPETVVLP
-483 TREIEEH
+483 AREIEEH
-490 INAQPAMKPRI
+490 INAQPVMKPRI

-591 LLEKLEKGKTIPA
+591 LLEKLEKGKTIPT
-604 DEVEELEEYQE
+604 DEVEELEEYYE
-615 PGQEDGEDYEEPAGQ
+615 PAQEDGENYEEPAEQ

-645 ENAEEYTGE
+645 ENTEEYTE
-654 EDAFAEE
+654 ESEAIDA
-661 AGEYAED
+661 D
-668 EAFDEDEAGDYVEP
+668 T
-682 VEAAEAEEEFY
+682 EAEEEP
-693 EEDADTADETDA
+693 
-705 DDFEDAEND
+705 
-714 FDADDAE
+714 
-721 ATGEGA
+721 
-727 DEEAAYET
+727 
-735 EADADEEAAEDINA
+735 
-749 DSKANDKTAG
+749 
-759 KAGTDTDAE
+759 
-768 DIDADGETAED
+768 
-779 EGADSETAEEAGTDD
+779 
-794 AQDTETD
+794 D
-801 AADAKETDAEPAE
+801 AADADIEVEEEPNAADADTEVEEEPDTADAEAEGEAAEEAVDDTAAEKAGTEEPDATDADIEVEEEPDATDAAAEAVEDDVKDAETDA
-814 EASADKADRKNVSRD
+814 VV
-829 AAAKGKKAP
+829 KGKKAP
-838 GQKNGKPVRKAGG
+838 GQKKGKPVRKAG

-953 IQKANKLTDDSVKD
+953 IQKASKLSDDSVKD
-967 MQKAMNQEHKGM
+967 MQKVMNQEHKGM

-1063 IDDAIQHANKK
+1063 IDDAIQHANRK

>member
-35 TRVKSVMMLCT
+35 TKVKSVMMLCT

-135 LKSKEYT
+135 LKSKEYI

-215 TGEVYPEAPEE
+215 AGEGYPEATEE

-235 SPTKEILM
+235 SPTKEILT

-326 QPEEQGEV
+326 QSEEQGEV

-344 VSVED
+344 VSAEESS
-349 GASEITEETLEQ
+349 AEITEETLEQ
-361 PMEAEILPEEA
+361 PMEAPVQSGQSTVPEA
-372 SFDDTITA
+372 
-380 ATEEPDEEAAS
+380 
-391 TAAQTASGADET
+391 
-403 GIAQAA
+403 
-409 SAAGMNASVSVGE
+409 
-422 ENVSAAD
+422 
-429 LNVSASA
+429 
-436 AENAEA
+436 
-442 ISDVEAPA
+442 
-450 QDGQGTVSETAA
+450 AA
-462 PKEEIQEEIT
+462 PKAEEKQEAEEPQEE
-472 KEEEPETVVLP
+472 EQETVVLP
-483 TREIEEH
+483 AREIEEH
-490 INAQPAMKPRI
+490 INAQPVMKPRI

-591 LLEKLEKGKTIPA
+591 LLEKLEKGKTIPT
-604 DEVEELEEYQE
+604 DEVEELEEYYE
-615 PGQEDGEDYEEPAGQ
+615 PAQEDGENYEEPAEQ

-645 ENAEEYTGE
+645 ENTEEYTE
-654 EDAFAEE
+654 ESEAIDA
-661 AGEYAED
+661 D
-668 EAFDEDEAGDYVEP
+668 T
-682 VEAAEAEEEFY
+682 EAEEEP
-693 EEDADTADETDA
+693 
-705 DDFEDAEND
+705 
-714 FDADDAE
+714 
-721 ATGEGA
+721 
-727 DEEAAYET
+727 
-735 EADADEEAAEDINA
+735 
-749 DSKANDKTAG
+749 
-759 KAGTDTDAE
+759 
-768 DIDADGETAED
+768 
-779 EGADSETAEEAGTDD
+779 
-794 AQDTETD
+794 D
-801 AADAKETDAEPAE
+801 AADADIEVEEEPNAADADTEVEEEPDTADAEAEGEAAEEAVDDTAAEKAGTEEPDAADADTEVEEEPDATDADTEAGEEPDATDAAAEAVEDDVKDAETDAVVK
-814 EASADKADRKNVSRD
+814 D
-829 AAAKGKKAP
+829 KKAP
-838 GQKNGKPVRKAGG
+838 GQKKGKPVRKAG

-953 IQKANKLTDDSVKD
+953 IQKANKLSDDSVKD
-967 MQKAMNQEHKGM
+967 MQKVMNQEHKGM
-979 IVILEDTKG
+979 IVILEDTRG

-1063 IDDAIQHANKK
+1063 IDDAIQHANRK

>member
-135 LKSKEYT
+135 LKSKEYI

-215 TGEVYPEAPEE
+215 AGEVYPETPKE

-235 SPTKEILM
+235 SPTKEILT

-326 QPEEQGEV
+326 QSEEQGEV

-344 VSVED
+344 VSAEESS
-349 GASEITEETLEQ
+349 AEITEETLEQ
-361 PMEAEILPEEA
+361 PMEAPVQSGQSTVPEA
-372 SFDDTITA
+372 
-380 ATEEPDEEAAS
+380 
-391 TAAQTASGADET
+391 
-403 GIAQAA
+403 
-409 SAAGMNASVSVGE
+409 
-422 ENVSAAD
+422 
-429 LNVSASA
+429 
-436 AENAEA
+436 
-442 ISDVEAPA
+442 
-450 QDGQGTVSETAA
+450 AA
-462 PKEEIQEEIT
+462 PKAEEKQ
-472 KEEEPETVVLP
+472 EEEPETVVLP
-483 TREIEEH
+483 AREIEEH
-490 INAQPAMKPRI
+490 INAQPVMKPRI

-591 LLEKLEKGKTIPA
+591 LLEKLEKGKTIPT
-604 DEVEELEEYQE
+604 DEVEELEEYYE
-615 PGQEDGEDYEEPAGQ
+615 PAQEDGENYEEPAEQ

-645 ENAEEYTGE
+645 ENTEEYTE
-654 EDAFAEE
+654 ESEAIDA
-661 AGEYAED
+661 D
-668 EAFDEDEAGDYVEP
+668 T
-682 VEAAEAEEEFY
+682 EAEEEP
-693 EEDADTADETDA
+693 
-705 DDFEDAEND
+705 
-714 FDADDAE
+714 
-721 ATGEGA
+721 
-727 DEEAAYET
+727 
-735 EADADEEAAEDINA
+735 
-749 DSKANDKTAG
+749 
-759 KAGTDTDAE
+759 
-768 DIDADGETAED
+768 
-779 EGADSETAEEAGTDD
+779 
-794 AQDTETD
+794 D
-801 AADAKETDAEPAE
+801 AADADIEVEEEPNAADADTEVEEETDTADAEAEGEAAE
-814 EASADKADRKNVSRD
+814 EAVDDTAAEKAGTEEPDATDADIEVEEEPDATD
-829 AAAKGKKAP
+829 AAAEAVEDDVKDAETEAVVKDKKAP
-838 GQKNGKPVRKAGG
+838 GQKKGKPVRKAG

-906 TLAKKLMKEVQ
+906 TFAKKLMKEVQ

-953 IQKANKLTDDSVKD
+953 IQKANKLSDDSVKD
-967 MQKAMNQEHKGM
+967 MQKVMNQEHKGM
-979 IVILEDTKG
+979 IVILEDTRG

-1063 IDDAIQHANKK
+1063 IDDAIQHANRK

>member
-35 TRVKSVMMLCT
+35 TKVKSVMMLCT

-135 LKSKEYT
+135 LKSKEYI

-215 TGEVYPEAPEE
+215 AGEVYPETPEE

-235 SPTKEILM
+235 SPTKEILT

-326 QPEEQGEV
+326 QSEEQGEV

-344 VSVED
+344 VSAEESS
-349 GASEITEETLEQ
+349 AEITEETLEQ
-361 PMEAEILPEEA
+361 PMEA
-372 SFDDTITA
+372 
-380 ATEEPDEEAAS
+380 
-391 TAAQTASGADET
+391 
-403 GIAQAA
+403 
-409 SAAGMNASVSVGE
+409 
-422 ENVSAAD
+422 
-429 LNVSASA
+429 
-436 AENAEA
+436 
-442 ISDVEAPA
+442 PA
-450 QDGQGTVSETAA
+450 QSGQNTVPEAAA
-462 PKEEIQEEIT
+462 PKAEEKQ
-472 KEEEPETVVLP
+472 EEEPQTVVLP
-483 TREIEEH
+483 AREIEEH
-490 INAQPAMKPRI
+490 INVQPVMKPRI

-591 LLEKLEKGKTIPA
+591 LLEKLEKGKTIPT
-604 DEVEELEEYQE
+604 DEVEELEEYYE
-615 PGQEDGEDYEEPAGQ
+615 PAQEDGENYEEPAEQ

-645 ENAEEYTGE
+645 ENTEEYTE
-654 EDAFAEE
+654 ESEAIDA
-661 AGEYAED
+661 D
-668 EAFDEDEAGDYVEP
+668 T
-682 VEAAEAEEEFY
+682 EAEEEPGAADADIEV
-693 EEDADTADETDA
+693 EEEPNAADADTEVEEEPDTTDADTEVEEEPDATDAAAEAVEDDVKDAETDA
-705 DDFEDAEND
+705 
-714 FDADDAE
+714 
-721 ATGEGA
+721 
-727 DEEAAYET
+727 
-735 EADADEEAAEDINA
+735 
-749 DSKANDKTAG
+749 
-759 KAGTDTDAE
+759 
-768 DIDADGETAED
+768 
-779 EGADSETAEEAGTDD
+779 
-794 AQDTETD
+794 
-801 AADAKETDAEPAE
+801 
-814 EASADKADRKNVSRD
+814 VV
-829 AAAKGKKAP
+829 KGKKAP
-838 GQKNGKPVRKAGG
+838 GQKKGKPVRKAG

-953 IQKANKLTDDSVKD
+953 IQKASKLSDDSVKD
-967 MQKAMNQEHKGM
+967 MQKVMNQEHKGM

-1033 DEMGVLAL
+1033 DEMGILAL

-1063 IDDAIQHANKK
+1063 IDDAIQHANRK

>member
-135 LKSKEYT
+135 LKSKEYI

-215 TGEVYPEAPEE
+215 AGEVYPETPEE

-235 SPTKEILM
+235 SPTKEILT

-326 QPEEQGEV
+326 QSEEQGEV

-344 VSVED
+344 VSAEESS
-349 GASEITEETLEQ
+349 AEITEETLEQ
-361 PMEAEILPEEA
+361 PMEAPVQ
-372 SFDDTITA
+372 SGQ
-380 ATEEPDEEAAS
+380 S
-391 TAAQTASGADET
+391 TVPVA
-403 GIAQAA
+403 
-409 SAAGMNASVSVGE
+409 
-422 ENVSAAD
+422 
-429 LNVSASA
+429 
-436 AENAEA
+436 
-442 ISDVEAPA
+442 
-450 QDGQGTVSETAA
+450 AA
-462 PKEEIQEEIT
+462 PKAEEPQEEVLQEEVLQ
-472 KEEEPETVVLP
+472 EEEPETVVLP
-483 TREIEEH
+483 AREIEEH
-490 INAQPAMKPRI
+490 INAQPVMKPRI

-527 SMVVPEAE
+527 SMVVPETE

-604 DEVEELEEYQE
+604 DEVEELEEYHE
-615 PGQEDGEDYEEPAGQ
+615 PAQEDGEDYEEPAEQ

-645 ENAEEYTGE
+645 ENTEEYTEEPDTADTEAEGE
-654 EDAFAEE
+654 AAEE
-661 AGEYAED
+661 AVDDAAADTEVEEESDAAATEAE
-668 EAFDEDEAGDYVEP
+668 G
-682 VEAAEAEEEFY
+682 EAAEEAVDDAAADTEVEEEPDATDAAA
-693 EEDADTADETDA
+693 EAVEDDVKDAETDA
-705 DDFEDAEND
+705 
-714 FDADDAE
+714 
-721 ATGEGA
+721 
-727 DEEAAYET
+727 
-735 EADADEEAAEDINA
+735 
-749 DSKANDKTAG
+749 
-759 KAGTDTDAE
+759 
-768 DIDADGETAED
+768 
-779 EGADSETAEEAGTDD
+779 
-794 AQDTETD
+794 
-801 AADAKETDAEPAE
+801 
-814 EASADKADRKNVSRD
+814 V
-829 AAAKGKKAP
+829 AKGKKAP
-838 GQKNGKPVRKAGG
+838 GQKKGKPVRKAG

-953 IQKANKLTDDSVKD
+953 IQKANKLSDDSVKD
-967 MQKAMNQEHKGM
+967 MQKVMNQEHKGM
-979 IVILEDTKG
+979 IVILEDTRG

-1063 IDDAIQHANKK
+1063 IDDAIQHANRK

>member
-135 LKSKEYT
+135 LKSKEYI

-215 TGEVYPEAPEE
+215 AGEVYPETPEE

-235 SPTKEILM
+235 SPTKEILT

-298 DSLADALEDFTMA
+298 DSLEDALEDFTMA

-326 QPEEQGEV
+326 QSEEQGEV

-344 VSVED
+344 VSAEESS
-349 GASEITEETLEQ
+349 AEITEETLEQ
-361 PMEAEILPEEA
+361 PMEAPVQSGQSTVPEA
-372 SFDDTITA
+372 
-380 ATEEPDEEAAS
+380 
-391 TAAQTASGADET
+391 
-403 GIAQAA
+403 
-409 SAAGMNASVSVGE
+409 
-422 ENVSAAD
+422 
-429 LNVSASA
+429 
-436 AENAEA
+436 
-442 ISDVEAPA
+442 
-450 QDGQGTVSETAA
+450 AA
-462 PKEEIQEEIT
+462 PKTEELQEEVPQEEVPQEEVPQ
-472 KEEEPETVVLP
+472 EEEPETVVLP
-483 TREIEEH
+483 AREIEEH
-490 INAQPAMKPRI
+490 INAQPVMKPRI

-604 DEVEELEEYQE
+604 DEVEELEEYHE
-615 PGQEDGEDYEEPAGQ
+615 PAQEDGEDYEEPAEQ

-645 ENAEEYTGE
+645 ENTEEYTEEPDTADTEVEEEPDADDTEAEGE
-654 EDAFAEE
+654 AAEE
-661 AGEYAED
+661 AVDDAAADIEVEEEPDTAAADIEVEEEPDTAAADIEVEEEPDAADTEAE
-668 EAFDEDEAGDYVEP
+668 G
-682 VEAAEAEEEFY
+682 EAAEEAVDDA
-693 EEDADTADETDA
+693 DADTEVEEEPDATDAAAEAVEDDVKDAETDA
-705 DDFEDAEND
+705 
-714 FDADDAE
+714 
-721 ATGEGA
+721 
-727 DEEAAYET
+727 
-735 EADADEEAAEDINA
+735 
-749 DSKANDKTAG
+749 
-759 KAGTDTDAE
+759 
-768 DIDADGETAED
+768 
-779 EGADSETAEEAGTDD
+779 
-794 AQDTETD
+794 
-801 AADAKETDAEPAE
+801 
-814 EASADKADRKNVSRD
+814 V
-829 AAAKGKKAP
+829 AKGKKAP
-838 GQKNGKPVRKAGG
+838 GQKKGKPVRKAG

-953 IQKANKLTDDSVKD
+953 IQKANKLSDDSVKD
-967 MQKAMNQEHKGM
+967 MQKVMNQEHKGM

-1063 IDDAIQHANKK
+1063 IDDAIQHANRK

>member
-35 TRVKSVMMLCT
+35 TKVKSVMMLCT

-135 LKSKEYT
+135 LKSKEYI

-215 TGEVYPEAPEE
+215 AGEVYPEAPEE

-235 SPTKEILM
+235 SPTKEILT

-291 LQETKRL
+291 LRETKRL

-326 QPEEQGEV
+326 QSEEQGEV

-344 VSVED
+344 VSAEESS
-349 GASEITEETLEQ
+349 AEITEETLEQ
-361 PMEAEILPEEA
+361 PMEAPVQSGQSTVPEA
-372 SFDDTITA
+372 
-380 ATEEPDEEAAS
+380 
-391 TAAQTASGADET
+391 
-403 GIAQAA
+403 
-409 SAAGMNASVSVGE
+409 
-422 ENVSAAD
+422 
-429 LNVSASA
+429 
-436 AENAEA
+436 
-442 ISDVEAPA
+442 
-450 QDGQGTVSETAA
+450 AA
-462 PKEEIQEEIT
+462 PKAEEKQEAEEPQ
-472 KEEEPETVVLP
+472 EEEPETVVLP
-483 TREIEEH
+483 AREIEEH
-490 INAQPAMKPRI
+490 INAQPVMKPRI

-591 LLEKLEKGKTIPA
+591 LLEKLEKGKTIPT
-604 DEVEELEEYQE
+604 DEVEELEEYYE
-615 PGQEDGEDYEEPAGQ
+615 PAQEDGENYEEPAEQ

-645 ENAEEYTGE
+645 ENTEEYTE
-654 EDAFAEE
+654 ESEAIDA
-661 AGEYAED
+661 D
-668 EAFDEDEAGDYVEP
+668 T
-682 VEAAEAEEEFY
+682 EAEEEPNAAAADTEA
-693 EEDADTADETDA
+693 EEEPDAADADTEEEEEVDAADAEAAGEAAEEAVDDTAAEKAGTEEPDAADTEAEEEADTADA
-705 DDFEDAEND
+705 DTEV
-714 FDADDAE
+714 
-721 ATGEGA
+721 GE
-727 DEEAAYET
+727 
-735 EADADEEAAEDINA
+735 EADATEAAAEAVED
-749 DSKANDKTAG
+749 DVK
-759 KAGTDTDAE
+759 DAE
-768 DIDADGETAED
+768 
-779 EGADSETAEEAGTDD
+779 TD
-794 AQDTETD
+794 
-801 AADAKETDAEPAE
+801 
-814 EASADKADRKNVSRD
+814 
-829 AAAKGKKAP
+829 AKGKKAP
-838 GQKNGKPVRKAGG
+838 GQKKGKPVRKAG
-851 KEQGRRLTA
+851 KEQGRRFTA

-953 IQKANKLTDDSVKD
+953 IQKANKLSDDSVKD
-967 MQKAMNQEHKGM
+967 MQKVMNQEHKGM
-979 IVILEDTKG
+979 IVILEDTRG

-1063 IDDAIQHANKK
+1063 IDDAIQHANRK